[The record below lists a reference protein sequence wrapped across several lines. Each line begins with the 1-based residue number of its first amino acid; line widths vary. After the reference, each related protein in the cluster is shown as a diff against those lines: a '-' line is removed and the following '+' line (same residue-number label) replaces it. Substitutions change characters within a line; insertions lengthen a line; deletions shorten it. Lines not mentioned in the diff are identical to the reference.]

1 MRIRLTLRRD
11 PAEAKDLAVTVDG
24 LATVADIAVELWT
37 ADPERRGTPA
47 PPNLTL
53 SIDEA
58 FVAGG
63 MKGNVLNR
71 SDNLLESG
79 LRPGSVVS
87 LTQVSEQFAVP
98 GANRG
103 PAAATLRILTGPDV
117 GQEFSLPTGTSYI
130 GRGRDVDIRLSDP
143 MTSKRHARITVGET
157 VEIVD
162 TNSAN
167 GLIMDGLPVTRATL
181 NSSDTLMLGD
191 TTVAVVSLSRNQ
203 AAAPTSPLVDFN
215 RSPRVVPRF
224 ETPKRVLPAGP
235 KRPDNHPFPFIMLI
249 APLMMGTVLWIAT
262 QNAMSAMFMAMMPLF
277 IVGHYVDQRMRSK
290 RERKEQ
296 LKQFRESMAAFRRDI
311 TELQHV
317 ERSVRLQEA
326 PSVSDTVDSIYKLGP
341 LLWTHRPEHGGFLG
355 IRFGLGTL
363 PSRVPLEEPGSNDT
377 EPEFMQEIQD
387 CIKQFQIIEGVPVVS
402 QLRSAGSFGLA
413 GARGLVDDVARGVVL
428 QAVGLH
434 SPAEVVVTAITSA
447 QSKDRWGW
455 LQWLPHVGS
464 GHSPLNGDHLA
475 AGSASGSTLLA
486 RLEDLIEQREAAAKT
501 QGPQARSAI
510 EADKEEL
517 PGPVLPSVLVIVE
530 DDAPVDRGR
539 LTRLVERGPDSGVH
553 VMWVATSVQS
563 LPAACRD
570 FMVVDGD
577 HGTTTG
583 QVRLGRHTYPVS
595 CESLDAE
602 LAQQLARMLSPV
614 VDVGKPVDDES
625 DLPRA
630 VSYATLIGKDFMD
643 NPQAVADRWK
653 ENNSVRATAV
663 PNRKDNGTLRA
674 LVGSKGVEPLYLDLK
689 NEGPHALVGGTT
701 GAGKSEFLQSWV
713 MGMAAAYSPDRV
725 SFLFVDYKGG
735 AAFADCLHLPHTVGL
750 VTDLS
755 PHLVRRALTSLRAEL
770 HYREHLLNRKKAK
783 DLLGLQREADP
794 EAPPY
799 LIIIVDEFAAL
810 ATEVPE
816 FVDGVVDVAARGR
829 SLGLHLILAT
839 QRPAGVIKESLR
851 ANTNLRVAL
860 RMADEDDATDILGVP
875 TAAYF
880 DPSIPGRGAAKT
892 GPGRIQGFQ
901 TGYAGGWTTEK
912 PQRPQIDIVEMAFGS
927 GASWEP
933 PAPENPVKEEPAG
946 PNDIARMT
954 ANIIK
959 AADVLAIEAPRKP
972 WLNELATTYDF
983 SKLPNPR
990 TDERLLLGVADDPA
1004 HQDQP
1009 TVFYEPDRDGNMAI
1023 YGTGG
1028 SGKSAALRGI
1038 AIAAAV
1044 TPRGGP
1050 VHVYGIDCGSSGLKM
1065 LDELPHVGE
1074 VISGDDVERVGRLL
1088 RWLRDIADDRSA
1100 RFAEVRASTIVEYRK
1115 LSGRPD
1121 EKRIFVLV
1129 DGMSAFRETYEFSR
1143 LSALWDIFLQL
1154 ATDGR
1159 PLGIHLVVAGDR
1171 PNSVPASLLASIQ
1184 RRLVLRLSSEDDYMS
1199 VDVAK
1204 DVLSKT
1210 SPPGR
1215 GLLGNNEVQ
1224 LAVLGGN
1231 SNLAL
1236 QAREVHKLAQA
1247 MLRQGVEKA
1256 PQIERLPD
1264 QVDLDI
1270 LPAGRPDTPVI
1281 GVDDET
1287 LQPAEILAK
1296 GPLLLAGPPGAG
1308 RTVALVTMAYAL
1320 RRSNPNTEL
1329 VYIGSRR
1336 SAVASL
1342 RVWNRSLVGV
1352 DDVQE
1357 ALDDLTEYSAGNPG
1371 SLAIFIEGLT
1381 EFTDTMAESG
1391 LGRLVTASIKADQ
1404 WVVGES
1410 ETSTW
1415 SSAWSLAQP
1424 FKSGRR
1430 GLLMNPGDIEGDS
1443 LLNTS
1448 LGRISTDFIPG
1459 RGYIVGRGKVRKLQ
1473 VALPPEDRAYGEPA
1487 LSGAGAAGI

>member
-24 LATVADIAVELWT
+24 LATVADIATQLWA
-37 ADPERRGTPA
+37 ADPARRGTP
-47 PPNLTL
+47 PPSNLSL
-53 SIDEA
+53 SIEEA
-58 FVAGG
+58 FAAGG
-63 MKGNVLNR
+63 MKGSVLDR
-71 SDNLLESG
+71 KDNLLESG
-79 LRPGSVVS
+79 LRPGSTVS
-87 LTQVSEQFAVP
+87 LTQLSEQFGTP
-98 GANRG
+98 GASRG
-103 PAAATLRILTGPDV
+103 PAAATLRVLSGPDV
-117 GQEFSLPTGTSYI
+117 GREFPLPSGTSYI
-130 GRGRDVDIRLSDP
+130 GRGRDADIRLTDP
-143 MTSKRHARITVGET
+143 LTSKRHARITVGET

-167 GLIMDGLPVTRATL
+167 GLLMDGLPVTRATL
-181 NSSDTLMLGD
+181 NSSDTVALGD
-191 TTVAVVSLSRNQ
+191 TTVSVVSLGTGHS
-203 AAAPTSPLVDFN
+203 AAPTSPLIDFN

-224 ETPKRVLPAGP
+224 EQQKRMLPAGP
-235 KRPDNHPFPFIMLI
+235 RRQEHHAFPYIMLL
-249 APLMMGTVLWIAT
+249 APLMMGGILFAVT
-262 QNAMSAMFMAMMPLF
+262 QNVLSVVFMLMMPLF
-277 IVGHYVDQRMRSK
+277 IVGHYVDQKLQAK

-296 LKQFRESMAAFRRDI
+296 LKQFRESMAAFRTDI
-311 TELQHV
+311 TRLQNV

-341 LLWTHRPEHGGFLG
+341 LLWTHRPEHTGFLG
-355 IRFGLGTL
+355 LRFGLGTA
-363 PSRVPLEEPGSNDT
+363 PSRIQFEEPNSNDT
-377 EPEFMQEIQD
+377 EAEYMAEIQD
-387 CIKQFQIIEGVPVVS
+387 CLAQFQDIEGVPIVS

-413 GARGLVDDVARGVVL
+413 GSRGLVDDVARGMVL
-428 QAVGLH
+428 QLVGLH
-434 SPAEVVVTAITSA
+434 SPAEVVLAAITSA
-447 QSKDRWGW
+447 QSKERWEW

-464 GHSPLNGDHLA
+464 GHSPLSGDHLA
-475 AGSASGSTLLA
+475 AGPAGGSALLS
-486 RLEDLIEQREAAAKT
+486 RLEDLIDQREAASQTPRPALRPGVDPLST
-501 QGPQARSAI
+501 DLAEPL
-510 EADKEEL
+510 L
-517 PGPVLPSVLVIVE
+517 PTVLLVVE

-539 LTRLVERGPDSGVH
+539 LTRVLERGPDSGVH
-553 VMWVATSVQS
+553 VMWVASSVQQ

-570 FMVVDGD
+570 FMAVDGD

-583 QVRLGRHTYPVS
+583 QVRLGRHTFPVS
-595 CESLDAE
+595 CESLDAG
-602 LAQQLARMLSPV
+602 LAAQLARMLTPV
-614 VDVGKPVDDES
+614 VDVGKPLEDDS

-630 VSYATLIGKDFMD
+630 VSYATLIGKDFLD
-643 NPQAVADRWK
+643 NPAAVAERWT
-653 ENNSVRATAV
+653 ENNSVRASAV

-674 LVGSKGVEPLYLDLK
+674 LVGSKGIEPLYLDLK

-770 HYREHLLNRKKAK
+770 HHRERLLNRKKAK
-783 DLLGLQREADP
+783 DLLELQREADP
-794 EAPPY
+794 DAPPY

-860 RMADEDDATDILGVP
+860 RMADEDDAIDILGVP

-912 PQRPQIDIVEMAFGS
+912 PQRPQIEIVEMAFGS
-927 GASWEP
+927 GPAWAA
-933 PAPENPVKEEPAG
+933 PAPESPVKEEAAG
-946 PNDIARMT
+946 LNDIARMT

-959 AADVLAIEAPRKP
+959 AADVLSIEPPRKP
-972 WLNELATTYDF
+972 WLDELATTYDF

-1009 TVFYEPDRDGNMAI
+1009 TVFYEPDQDGNMAI

-1050 VHVYGIDCGSSGLKM
+1050 VNVYGIDCGSSGLKM

-1074 VISGDDVERVGRLL
+1074 IINGDDVERVGRLL
-1088 RWLRDIADDRSA
+1088 RWLRDLADDRAA
-1100 RFAEVRASTIVEYRK
+1100 RYSEVRASTIVEYRK
-1115 LSGRPD
+1115 LANLPD

-1129 DGMSAFRETYEFSR
+1129 DGMSSFREAYEYSK

-1159 PLGIHLVVAGDR
+1159 PLGIHLVVSGDR

-1184 RRLVLRLSSEDDYMS
+1184 RRLVLRLSSEDDYLSM
-1199 VDVAK
+1199 DVPK
-1204 DVLSKT
+1204 DVLGQA

-1215 GLLGNNEVQ
+1215 GLLGNLEVQ

-1231 SNLAL
+1231 SNLAV
-1236 QAREVHKLAQA
+1236 QAREVHKLSEA
-1247 MLRQGVEKA
+1247 MLRQGVERA

-1264 QVDLDI
+1264 QVDLEI
-1270 LPAGRPDTPVI
+1270 LPAGSPDLPVI

-1296 GPLLLAGPPGAG
+1296 GPLLLAGPPGSG
-1308 RTVALVTMAYAL
+1308 RTVALVTLAYAL
-1320 RRSNPNTEL
+1320 RRSNPGVEL
-1329 VYIGSRR
+1329 IYVGSRR
-1336 SAVASL
+1336 SAAASL
-1342 RVWNRSLVGV
+1342 KLWDRSVVGAEDVEEAIDELV
-1352 DDVQE
+1352 D
-1357 ALDDLTEYSAGNPG
+1357 YSTGTPG
-1371 SLAIFIEGLT
+1371 KLAIFIEGLT
-1381 EFTDTMAESG
+1381 DFTDTGAESG
-1391 LGRLVTASIKADQ
+1391 IERLVTASIKAEQ

-1430 GLLMNPGDIEGDS
+1430 GLLLNPGDIDGDS
-1443 LLNTS
+1443 LLSTS

-1473 VALPPEDRAYGEPA
+1473 VALPPENRN
-1487 LSGAGAAGI
+1487 

>member
-1 MRIRLTLRRD
+1 MKIRLTLRRE

-24 LATVADIAVELWT
+24 LATVADIAVQLWA
-37 ADPERRGTPA
+37 ADPDRKGTPP
-47 PPNLTL
+47 PPNLSL
-53 SIDEA
+53 RIDEA

-63 MKGNVLNR
+63 MRGLVLER
-71 SDNLLESG
+71 KDNLLDSG

-87 LTQVSEQFAVP
+87 LTQVSEQFSTA
-98 GANRG
+98 GASRG
-103 PAAATLRILTGPDV
+103 PAAATLRVLSGPDV
-117 GQEFSLPTGTSYI
+117 GQEFSLPSGTSYI
-130 GRGRDVDIRLSDP
+130 GRDHDVDIRLSDP
-143 MTSKRHARITVGET
+143 LTSKRHARITVGET

-167 GLIMDGLPVTRATL
+167 GLLMDGLPVTRATL
-181 NSSDTLMLGD
+181 NSSDTVTLGD
-191 TTVAVVSLSRNQ
+191 TTVTVVSLSRNQ

-224 ETPKRVLPAGP
+224 DPIRKTLPASPKRQ
-235 KRPDNHPFPFIMLI
+235 DHQPFPYIMLV
-249 APLMMGTVLWIAT
+249 APLLMGAVIFAIT
-262 QNAMSAMFMAMMPLF
+262 QNVLSVVFMAMMPLF
-277 IVGHYVDQRMRSK
+277 IVGHYVDHKMQNK

-296 LKQFRESMAAFRRDI
+296 VKIFREAIVAFREDI
-311 TELQHV
+311 TELQQV
-317 ERSVRLQEA
+317 ERAVRLQEA
-326 PSVSDTVDSIYKLGP
+326 PSVADTVDAIYKLGP
-341 LLWTHRPEHGGFLG
+341 LLWTHRPEHAGFLG
-355 IRFGLGTL
+355 LRFGLGTS
-363 PSRVPLEEPGSNDT
+363 PSRISFDEGSTSDT
-377 EPEFMQEIQD
+377 EVEFTREVRACIQ
-387 CIKQFQIIEGVPVVS
+387 QFQDIEGVPIVS

-413 GARGLVDDVARGVVL
+413 GSRGLVDDVARAMVL
-428 QAVGLH
+428 QLAGLH
-434 SPAEVVVTAITSA
+434 SPAEVAVTAITSA
-447 QSKDRWGW
+447 RSRDRWDW

-464 GHSPLNGDHLA
+464 GHSPLSGDHLA
-475 AGSASGSTLLA
+475 AGSAGGSALLA
-486 RLEDLIEQREAAAKT
+486 RLEELVESREASA
-501 QGPQARSAI
+501 QGPHPVPRSAI
-510 EADKEEL
+510 GQENVPV
-517 PGPVLPSVLVIVE
+517 PGPVLPTVLVIVE
-530 DDAPVDRGR
+530 DDAPADRGR
-539 LTRLVERGPDSGVH
+539 LTRLAERGPDAGVH
-553 VMWVATSVQS
+553 VMWVAADIQS

-570 FMVVDGD
+570 FMAVDGH

-595 CESLDAE
+595 CESVDAE
-602 LAQQLARMLSPV
+602 LAGQLARMLAPV
-614 VDVGKPVDDES
+614 VDVGKPLEDDS

-653 ENNSVRATAV
+653 ENNSVHAFAV

-794 EAPPY
+794 DAPPY
-799 LIIIVDEFAAL
+799 LVIIVDEFAAL

-875 TAAYF
+875 DAAYF
-880 DPSIPGRGAAKT
+880 DPAIPGRGAAKT

-927 GASWEP
+927 GPSWQE
-933 PAPENPVKEEPAG
+933 PAPEKPVREEPAG
-946 PNDIARMT
+946 PNDISRMT
-954 ANIIK
+954 ANIVR
-959 AADVLAIEAPRKP
+959 AAEVLAIEPPRKP
-972 WLNELATTYDF
+972 WLNELAVTYDF

-1004 HQDQP
+1004 RQDQP

-1065 LDELPHVGE
+1065 LDGLPHVGE
-1074 VISGDDVERVGRLL
+1074 IISGDDVERVGRLL

-1100 RFAEVRASTIVEYRK
+1100 RFAEVRASTIVEYRT
-1115 LSGRPD
+1115 LANMPD
-1121 EKRIFVLV
+1121 EKRIFILV
-1129 DGMSAFRETYEFSR
+1129 DGMSAFREAYEYSR

-1159 PLGIHLVVAGDR
+1159 PLGIHLVVTGDR
-1171 PNSVPASLLASIQ
+1171 TNSVPASLLASIQ
-1184 RRLVLRLSSEDDYMS
+1184 RRLVLRLSSEDDYISM
-1199 VDVAK
+1199 DMPR
-1204 DVLSKT
+1204 DVLGPA

-1215 GLLGNNEVQ
+1215 GMLAGLEVQ

-1236 QAREVHKLAQA
+1236 QAREVARLTEA
-1247 MLRQGVEKA
+1247 MQRQGVEAA
-1256 PQIERLPD
+1256 PGIQRLPE

-1270 LPAGRPDTPVI
+1270 LPTGSTGLPVI

-1287 LQPAEILAK
+1287 LQPAEIPAK
-1296 GPLLLAGPPGAG
+1296 GALLLAGPPGAG
-1308 RTVALVTMAYAL
+1308 RTVALVTLAYAL
-1320 RRSNPNTEL
+1320 RRANPGTEL

-1342 RVWNRSLVGV
+1342 RLWSRSIVGAE
-1352 DDVQE
+1352 DLE
-1357 ALDDLTEYSAGNPG
+1357 AIVEELMEHSLANPG
-1371 SLAIFIEGLT
+1371 QLAFFIEGLT
-1381 EFTDTMAESG
+1381 EFTDTGAESG
-1391 LGRLVTASIKADQ
+1391 LEQLVSASIKAEQ

-1430 GLLMNPGDIEGDS
+1430 GLLLNPGDIDGDS

-1473 VALPPEDRAYGEPA
+1473 IAMPPENR
-1487 LSGAGAAGI
+1487 S

>member
-11 PAEAKDLAVTVDG
+11 PAETKDLAVTVDG
-24 LATVADIAVELWT
+24 LATVADIATQLWA
-37 ADPERRGTPA
+37 ADPDRKGTTA
-47 PPNLTL
+47 PENLSL
-53 SIDEA
+53 RIDEA

-63 MKGNVLNR
+63 MRGNILTR
-71 SDNLLESG
+71 TDNLLESG

-87 LTQVSEQFAVP
+87 LTQVSEQFDVP
-98 GANRG
+98 GASRG
-103 PAAATLRILTGPDV
+103 PAAATLRILSGPDV
-117 GQEFSLPTGTSYI
+117 GQEFSLPSGTSYI
-130 GRGRDVDIRLSDP
+130 GRDRDVDIRLSDP
-143 MTSKRHARITVGET
+143 LTSKRHARITVGESI
-157 VEIVD
+157 EIVD

-167 GLIMDGLPVTRATL
+167 GLLMDGLPVTRATL
-181 NSSDTLMLGD
+181 NSSDTVTLGD
-191 TTVAVVSLSRNQ
+191 TTVTVVPLGRNQ

-224 ETPKRVLPAGP
+224 DAPKRVLPAGP
-235 KRPDNHPFPFIMLI
+235 KRPDHQPFPYIMLM
-249 APLMMGTVLWIAT
+249 APLIMGGVLFAVTGNMLSVI
-262 QNAMSAMFMAMMPLF
+262 FMAMMPLF
-277 IVGHYVDQRMRSK
+277 IVGHYVDQKMQTRRQQ
-290 RERKEQ
+290 KEQ
-296 LKQFRESMAAFRRDI
+296 LKHFRASMAAFRQDI

-317 ERSVRLQEA
+317 ERAVRLQEA

-341 LLWTHRPEHGGFLG
+341 LLWTHRPEHKGFLG
-355 IRFGLGTL
+355 LRFGLGTA
-363 PSRVPLEEPGSNDT
+363 PSRITFEEPAENGT
-377 EPEFMQEIQD
+377 EVEYMREIQD
-387 CIKQFQIIEGVPVVS
+387 CIKQFRDIEGVPVVS
-402 QLRSAGSFGLA
+402 QLRTAGSFGVA
-413 GARGLVDDVARGVVL
+413 GARGLVDDVARGMVL
-428 QAVGLH
+428 QLVGLH
-434 SPAEVVVTAITSA
+434 SPAEAVVTAITSA
-447 QSKDRWGW
+447 QSRERWNW

-464 GHSPLNGDHLA
+464 GHSPLSGDHLA
-475 AGSASGSTLLA
+475 AGSASGSSLLA
-486 RLEDLIEQREAAAKT
+486 RLEDLLDAREAAAGRS
-501 QGPQARSAI
+501 GPDLRPDIDPAKDEI
-510 EADKEEL
+510 
-517 PGPVLPSVLVIVE
+517 PGPMLPAVLVIVE

-539 LTRLVERGPDSGVH
+539 LTRLAERGPDSGVH
-553 VMWVATSVQS
+553 VMWVATDIQA

-583 QVRLGRHTYPVS
+583 QVRLGRHSYPVS

-602 LAQQLARMLSPV
+602 LAGQLARMLSPV
-614 VDVGKPVDDES
+614 VDVGKPMSDDS

-630 VSYATLIGKDFMD
+630 VSYATLIGKDFLD
-643 NPQAVADRWK
+643 SPQAVAERWT
-653 ENNSVRATAV
+653 ENNSVHATAV
-663 PNRKDNGTLRA
+663 ANRKDNGTLRA

-755 PHLVRRALTSLRAEL
+755 QHLVRRALTSLRAEL

-783 DLLGLQREADP
+783 DLLALQREADP

-839 QRPAGVIKESLR
+839 QRPAGVIKDSLR

-875 TAAYF
+875 DAAYF

-927 GASWEP
+927 GPAWDV
-933 PAPENPVKEEPAG
+933 PAPEKPVQEEPAG

-954 ANIIK
+954 ANIVR
-959 AADVLAIEAPRKP
+959 AADSLAIRPPRKP
-972 WLNELATTYDF
+972 WLDELAKTYDF

-1004 HQDQP
+1004 RQDQP
-1009 TVFYEPDRDGNMAI
+1009 TVFYEPDKDGNMAI

-1065 LDELPHVGE
+1065 LEELPHVGE
-1074 VISGDDVERVGRLL
+1074 VIGGDDVERVGRLL
-1088 RWLRDIADDRSA
+1088 RLLRDIADERSA

-1115 LSGRPD
+1115 LANRPD

-1129 DGMSAFRETYEFSR
+1129 DGMTSFRETYEYSR

-1159 PLGIHLVVAGDR
+1159 PLGIHLIVTGDR
-1171 PNSVPASLLASIQ
+1171 PNAVPASLLASIQ
-1184 RRLVLRLSSEDDYMS
+1184 RRLVLRLSSEDDYLSM
-1199 VDVAK
+1199 DVPK
-1204 DVLSKT
+1204 DVLSST

-1215 GLLGNNEVQ
+1215 GLLGGHEVQ
-1224 LAVLGGN
+1224 LAVLGGD

-1236 QAREVHKLAQA
+1236 QAREVHKLSEA
-1247 MLRQGVEKA
+1247 MLRQGLDRA
-1256 PQIERLPD
+1256 PRIQRLPD
-1264 QVDLDI
+1264 QVDLDV
-1270 LPAGRPDTPVI
+1270 LPAGSPDLPVI

-1287 LQPAEILAK
+1287 LQPAEIMAK
-1296 GPLLLAGPPGAG
+1296 GPLLLAGPPGSG

-1320 RRSNPNTEL
+1320 RRSNPDTEL

-1342 RVWNRSLVGV
+1342 PIWNRSIVGP
-1352 DDVQE
+1352 
-1357 ALDDLTEYSAGNPG
+1357 DDLADIVEDLTGHSSGNPG
-1371 SLAIFIEGLT
+1371 KLAIFIEGLT
-1381 EFTDTMAESG
+1381 EFTDTVAESG
-1391 LGRLVTASIKADQ
+1391 VAQLVTASIKADQ
-1404 WVVGES
+1404 WVIGES

-1415 SSAWSLAQP
+1415 SSAWSLSQP

-1430 GLLMNPGDIEGDS
+1430 GLLVNPGDIEGDS

-1448 LGRISTDFIPG
+1448 LGRVSPEFIPG
-1459 RGYIVGRGKVRKLQ
+1459 RGYIVGRGKARKLQ
-1473 VALPPEDRAYGEPA
+1473 IALPPENRD
-1487 LSGAGAAGI
+1487 

>member
-1 MRIRLTLRRD
+1 MKIRLTLRRD
-11 PAEAKDLAVTVDG
+11 PAGSKDLALTVDG
-24 LATVADIAVELWT
+24 LATVADVASQLWS
-37 ADPERRGTPA
+37 ADPARKDTPA
-47 PPNLTL
+47 PANLSL
-53 SIDEA
+53 RIDEA

-63 MKGNVLNR
+63 MKGNVLVR
-71 SDNLLESG
+71 TDNLLESG

-87 LTQVSEQFAVP
+87 LTQVSDSFDD
-98 GANRG
+98 GSGLRG
-103 PAAATLRILTGPDV
+103 PAVATLRVVAGPDV
-117 GQEFSLPTGTSYI
+117 GKEFSLPAGTSYL
-130 GRGRDVDIRLSDP
+130 GRDRSVDVRLSDP
-143 MTSKRHARITVGET
+143 MTSKRHARITVAET

-167 GLIMDGLPVTRATL
+167 GLLMDGLPVSRATL
-181 NSSDTLMLGD
+181 SSADTVTLGD
-191 TTVAVVSLSRNQ
+191 TTVSVVLLSRGG
-203 AAAPTSPLVDFN
+203 ASAPTSPMVDFN

-224 ETPKRVLPAGP
+224 EQLKRVLPAGP
-235 KRPDNHPFPFIMLI
+235 KRPDHHPFPYIMLV
-249 APLMMGTVLWIAT
+249 APLMMGAILFFITGNLLSVV
-262 QNAMSAMFMAMMPLF
+262 FMAMMPLF
-277 IVGHYVDQRMRSK
+277 IIGHYVDQKMQASRQR
-290 RERKEQ
+290 REN
-296 LKQFRESMAAFRRDI
+296 LKQFRESMTAFRDDI
-311 TELQHV
+311 TELQRV
-317 ERSVRLQEA
+317 ERAVRLQEA
-326 PSVSDTVDSIYKLGP
+326 PSVADTVDAIYKLGP
-341 LLWTHRPEHGGFLG
+341 LLWTHRPEHGSFLG
-355 IRFGLGTL
+355 LRFGLGTC
-363 PSRVPLEEPGSNDT
+363 PSRITFEESNTNDT
-377 EPEFMQEIQD
+377 EVEFTREIQA
-387 CIKQFQIIEGVPVVS
+387 CIKTFQDIEGVPVVS
-402 QLRSAGSFGLA
+402 VLRSSGSFGLA
-413 GARGLVDDVARGVVL
+413 GARGLVDDVARGMVL
-428 QAVGLH
+428 QVVGLH
-434 SPAEVVVTAITSA
+434 SPAEVTLAAITSA
-447 QSKDRWGW
+447 QSRERWNW

-464 GHSPLNGDHLA
+464 GHSPLSGDHLA
-475 AGSASGSTLLA
+475 AGSAGGAALLA
-486 RLEDLIEQREAAAKT
+486 RLEDLVDTRAAQAKGVVPALR
-501 QGPQARSAI
+501 QALGEKAEDIAGPI
-510 EADKEEL
+510 
-517 PGPVLPSVLVIVE
+517 LPSVLVIIE

-539 LTRLVERGPDSGVH
+539 LTRLAERGPDCGVH
-553 VMWVATSVQS
+553 IMWVATDLQS

-570 FMVVDGD
+570 FMAVDGD

-595 CESLDAE
+595 CESVEAE
-602 LAQQLARMLSPV
+602 LAAQLARMLSPV
-614 VDVGKPVDDES
+614 VDVGKPLSDDS

-643 NPQAVADRWK
+643 NPQAVADRWT
-653 ENNSVRATAV
+653 ENNSVHSFAV
-663 PNRKDNGTLRA
+663 PNRKDNGSLRA

-755 PHLVRRALTSLRAEL
+755 QHLVRRALTSLRAEL

-799 LIIIVDEFAAL
+799 LVIIVDEFAAL

-875 TAAYF
+875 DAAYF

-912 PQRPQIDIVEMAFGS
+912 PQRPQVDIVEMAFGS
-927 GASWEP
+927 GATWDL
-933 PAPENPVKEEPAG
+933 PASTTPAVEEDAG
-946 PNDIARMT
+946 PNDISRMT
-954 ANIIK
+954 TNIVR
-959 AADVLAIEAPRKP
+959 AAEILSITPPRKP
-972 WLNELATTYDF
+972 WLAELAMTYDF
-983 SKLPNPR
+983 SLLPNPR

-1009 TVFYEPDRDGNMAI
+1009 TVFYEPDKDGNMAI

-1028 SGKSAALRGI
+1028 SGKSAALRSL
-1038 AIAAAV
+1038 AISAAV

-1050 VHVYGIDCGSSGLKM
+1050 VHVYGIDCGSSGLNM
-1065 LDELPHVGE
+1065 LETLPHVGE
-1074 VISGDDVERVGRLL
+1074 IINGDDTERVGRLL
-1088 RWLRDIADDRSA
+1088 RWLRDIADERSA

-1115 LSGRPD
+1115 LADSPA

-1129 DGMSAFRETYEFSR
+1129 DGMSAFREAYEYSK
-1143 LSALWDIFLQL
+1143 LSPLWDMFLAL

-1159 PLGIHLVVAGDR
+1159 PLGIHLIVTGDR
-1171 PNSVPASLLASIQ
+1171 PNSVPPSLLASIQ
-1184 RRLVLRLSSEDDYMS
+1184 RRLVLRLSSEDDYIS
-1199 VDVAK
+1199 LDVPK
-1204 DVLSKT
+1204 DVLSKA

-1215 GLLGNNEVQ
+1215 GLLGNYEVQ
-1224 LAVLGGN
+1224 LAVLGGD

-1236 QAREVHKLAQA
+1236 QAREVQKLSEA
-1247 MLRQGVEKA
+1247 MRRQGMEPA
-1256 PQIERLPD
+1256 PKIERLPD
-1264 QVDLDI
+1264 QVDLDM
-1270 LPAGRPDTPVI
+1270 LPAGSYDLPVI

-1287 LQPAEILAK
+1287 LLPAEILAK

-1308 RTVALVTMAYAL
+1308 RTVALVSMAYAL
-1320 RRSNPNTEL
+1320 RRSNPETEL
-1329 VYIGSRR
+1329 IYIGARR
-1336 SAVASL
+1336 SSVAGL
-1342 RVWNRSLVGV
+1342 RIWDRSVVGA
-1352 DDVQE
+1352 DDVE
-1357 ALDDLTEYSAGNPG
+1357 DVLEDWSEYAQQNPG
-1371 SLAIFIEGLT
+1371 KLAVFIEGLT
-1381 EFTDTMAESG
+1381 EFTDTTAESG
-1391 LGRLVTASIKADQ
+1391 IERLVTMAIKADQ
-1404 WVVGES
+1404 WVIGES

-1430 GLLMNPGDIEGDS
+1430 GLLLNPGDIEGDS
-1443 LLNTS
+1443 LLSTS

-1459 RGYIVGRGKVRKLQ
+1459 RAYIVGRGKVRKLQ
-1473 VALPPEDRAYGEPA
+1473 VALPPENRG
-1487 LSGAGAAGI
+1487 

>member
-11 PAEAKDLAVTVDG
+11 PADAKDLAVTVDG
-24 LATVADIAVELWT
+24 LATVADIATQLWA
-37 ADPERRGTPA
+37 ADPARRGTP
-47 PPNLTL
+47 PPSNLSL
-53 SIDEA
+53 SIEEA
-58 FVAGG
+58 FAAGG
-63 MKGNVLNR
+63 MKGSVLDR
-71 SDNLLESG
+71 KDNLLESG
-79 LRPGSVVS
+79 LRPGSIVS
-87 LTQVSEQFAVP
+87 LTQLSEQFATP

-103 PAAATLRILTGPDV
+103 PAAATLRVLSGPDV
-117 GQEFSLPTGTSYI
+117 GREFSLPSGTSYI
-130 GRGRDVDIRLSDP
+130 GRDRDVDIRLTDP
-143 MTSKRHARITVGET
+143 LTSKRHARITVGET

-167 GLIMDGLPVTRATL
+167 GLLMDGLPVTRATL
-181 NSSDTLMLGD
+181 NSSDTVALGD
-191 TTVAVVSLSRNQ
+191 TTVSVVSLGTGHSS
-203 AAAPTSPLVDFN
+203 APSSPLIDFN

-224 ETPKRVLPAGP
+224 ELQKRTLPAGP
-235 KRPDNHPFPFIMLI
+235 KRQEHHAFPYIMLL
-249 APLMMGTVLWIAT
+249 APLMMGGILFAVT
-262 QNAMSAMFMAMMPLF
+262 QNVLSVVFMLMMPLF
-277 IVGHYVDQRMRSK
+277 IVGHYVDQKLQAK
-290 RERKEQ
+290 RERKDQ
-296 LKQFRESMAAFRRDI
+296 LKQFRESMAAFRTDI
-311 TELQHV
+311 TRLQNV

-341 LLWTHRPEHGGFLG
+341 LLWTHRPEHTGFLG
-355 IRFGLGTL
+355 LRFGLGTS
-363 PSRVPLEEPGSNDT
+363 PSRIQFEEPNSNDT
-377 EPEFMQEIQD
+377 EAEYMAEIQE
-387 CIKQFQIIEGVPVVS
+387 CMAQFRDIEGVPVVS

-413 GARGLVDDVARGVVL
+413 GSRGLVDDVARGMVL
-428 QAVGLH
+428 QLVGLH
-434 SPAEVVVTAITSA
+434 SPAEVVVAAITSA
-447 QSKDRWGW
+447 QSKERWEW

-464 GHSPLNGDHLA
+464 GHSPLSGDHLA
-475 AGSASGSTLLA
+475 AGPAGGSALLS
-486 RLEDLIEQREAAAKT
+486 RLEDLIDQREAASQTPRPALRPGVDPLGT
-501 QGPQARSAI
+501 
-510 EADKEEL
+510 DL
-517 PGPVLPSVLVIVE
+517 PEPLLPTVLVVVE

-539 LTRLVERGPDSGVH
+539 LTRVLERGPDSGVH
-553 VMWVATSVQS
+553 VMWVASSVQQ

-570 FMVVDGD
+570 FMAVDGD

-583 QVRLGRHTYPVS
+583 QVRLGRHTFPVS
-595 CESLDAE
+595 CESLDAG
-602 LAQQLARMLSPV
+602 LAAQLARMLTPV
-614 VDVGKPVDDES
+614 VDVGKPLEDES

-630 VSYATLIGKDFMD
+630 VSYATLIGKDFLD
-643 NPQAVADRWK
+643 NPAAVAERWT
-653 ENNSVRATAV
+653 ENNSVRASAV

-674 LVGSKGVEPLYLDLK
+674 LVGSKGIEPLYLDLK

-770 HYREHLLNRKKAK
+770 HHRERLLNRKKAK
-783 DLLGLQREADP
+783 DLLELQREADP
-794 EAPPY
+794 DAPPY

-860 RMADEDDATDILGVP
+860 RMADVDDAIDILGVP

-912 PQRPQIDIVEMAFGS
+912 PQRPQIEIVEMAFGS
-927 GASWEP
+927 GPAWAA
-933 PAPENPVKEEPAG
+933 PAPEIPVKEEAAG

-954 ANIIK
+954 ANIIR
-959 AADVLAIEAPRKP
+959 AADVLSIDPPRKP
-972 WLNELATTYDF
+972 WLDELATTYDF
-983 SKLPNPR
+983 SRLPNPR

-1050 VHVYGIDCGSSGLKM
+1050 VNVYGIDCGSSGLKM
-1065 LDELPHVGE
+1065 LDGLPHVGE
-1074 VISGDDVERVGRLL
+1074 IINGDDVERVGRLL
-1088 RWLRDIADDRSA
+1088 RWLRDLADDRAA
-1100 RFAEVRASTIVEYRK
+1100 RYSEIRASTIVEYRT
-1115 LSGRPD
+1115 LADRPE

-1129 DGMSAFRETYEFSR
+1129 DGMSAFREAYEYSK

-1159 PLGIHLVVAGDR
+1159 PLGIHLVVSGDR

-1184 RRLVLRLSSEDDYMS
+1184 RRLVLRLSSEDDYLSM
-1199 VDVAK
+1199 DVPK
-1204 DVLSKT
+1204 DVLGQA

-1215 GLLGNNEVQ
+1215 GLLGNLEVQ

-1231 SNLAL
+1231 SNLAV
-1236 QAREVHKLAQA
+1236 QAREVHKLTEA
-1247 MLRQGVEKA
+1247 MLRQGVERA

-1264 QVDLDI
+1264 QIDLDI
-1270 LPAGRPDTPVI
+1270 LPAGSPDLPVI

-1296 GPLLLAGPPGAG
+1296 GPLLLAGPPGSG
-1308 RTVALVTMAYAL
+1308 RTVALVTLAYAL
-1320 RRSNPNTEL
+1320 RRSNPGVEL
-1329 VYIGSRR
+1329 LYIGSRR
-1336 SAVASL
+1336 SAAASL
-1342 RVWNRSLVGV
+1342 KLWDRSVVGA
-1352 DDVQE
+1352 DDVE
-1357 ALDDLTEYSAGNPG
+1357 DAIDELVDYSTGTPG
-1371 SLAIFIEGLT
+1371 KLAIFIEGLT
-1381 EFTDTMAESG
+1381 DFTDTGAESG
-1391 LGRLVTASIKADQ
+1391 IERLITASIKAEQ

-1430 GLLMNPGDIEGDS
+1430 GLLLNPGDIEGDS
-1443 LLNTS
+1443 LLSTS

-1473 VALPPEDRAYGEPA
+1473 VALPPENRN
-1487 LSGAGAAGI
+1487 

>member
-24 LATVADIAVELWT
+24 LATVADIATQLWA
-37 ADPERRGTPA
+37 ADPARRGTP
-47 PPNLTL
+47 PPSNLSL
-53 SIDEA
+53 SIEEA
-58 FVAGG
+58 FAAGG
-63 MKGNVLNR
+63 MKGSVLDR
-71 SDNLLESG
+71 KDNLLESG
-79 LRPGSVVS
+79 LRPGSIVS
-87 LTQVSEQFAVP
+87 LTQLSEQFGTP

-103 PAAATLRILTGPDV
+103 PAAATLRVLSGPDV
-117 GQEFSLPTGTSYI
+117 GREFSLPSGTSYI
-130 GRGRDVDIRLSDP
+130 GRGRDADIRLTDP
-143 MTSKRHARITVGET
+143 LTSKRHARITVGET

-167 GLIMDGLPVTRATL
+167 GLLMDGLPVTRATL
-181 NSSDTLMLGD
+181 NSSDSVALGD
-191 TTVAVVSLSRNQ
+191 TTVSVVSLGTGHSS
-203 AAAPTSPLVDFN
+203 APTSPLIDFN

-224 ETPKRVLPAGP
+224 EQQKRMLPAGP
-235 KRPDNHPFPFIMLI
+235 KRQEHHAFPYIMLL
-249 APLMMGTVLWIAT
+249 APLMMGGILFAVT
-262 QNAMSAMFMAMMPLF
+262 QNVLSVVFMLMMPLF
-277 IVGHYVDQRMRSK
+277 IVGHYVDQKLQAK

-296 LKQFRESMAAFRRDI
+296 LKQFRESMAAFRADI
-311 TELQHV
+311 TRLQNV

-341 LLWTHRPEHGGFLG
+341 LLWTHRPEHTGFLG
-355 IRFGLGTL
+355 LRFGLGTA
-363 PSRVPLEEPGSNDT
+363 PSRIQFEEPNSNDT
-377 EPEFMQEIQD
+377 EAEYMAEIQE
-387 CIKQFQIIEGVPVVS
+387 CMAQFRDIEGVPVVS

-413 GARGLVDDVARGVVL
+413 GSRGLVDDVARGMVL
-428 QAVGLH
+428 QLVGLH
-434 SPAEVVVTAITSA
+434 SPAEVVLAAITSA
-447 QSKDRWGW
+447 QSKERWEW

-464 GHSPLNGDHLA
+464 GHSPLSGDHLA
-475 AGSASGSTLLA
+475 AGPAGGSALLS
-486 RLEDLIEQREAAAKT
+486 RLEDLIDQREAASQTPRPA
-501 QGPQARSAI
+501 PR
-510 EADKEEL
+510 
-517 PGPVLPSVLVIVE
+517 PGVDPLVTDLAEPLVPTVLVVVE

-539 LTRLVERGPDSGVH
+539 LTRVLERGPDSGVH
-553 VMWVATSVQS
+553 VMWVASSVQQ

-570 FMVVDGD
+570 FMAVDGD

-583 QVRLGRHTYPVS
+583 QVRLGRHTFPVS
-595 CESLDAE
+595 CESLDAG
-602 LAQQLARMLSPV
+602 LAAQLARMLTPV
-614 VDVGKPVDDES
+614 VDVGKPLEDDS

-630 VSYATLIGKDFMD
+630 VSYATLIGKDFLD
-643 NPQAVADRWK
+643 NPAAVAERWT
-653 ENNSVRATAV
+653 ENNSVRASAV

-674 LVGSKGVEPLYLDLK
+674 LVGSKGIEPLYLDLK

-770 HYREHLLNRKKAK
+770 HHRERLLNRKKAK
-783 DLLGLQREADP
+783 DLLELQREADP
-794 EAPPY
+794 DAPPY

-860 RMADEDDATDILGVP
+860 RMADEDDAVDILGVP

-912 PQRPQIDIVEMAFGS
+912 PQRPQIEIVEMAFGS
-927 GASWEP
+927 GPAWAA
-933 PAPENPVKEEPAG
+933 PAPESPVKEEAAG

-954 ANIIK
+954 ANIIQ
-959 AADVLAIEAPRKP
+959 AADVLSIEPPRKP
-972 WLNELATTYDF
+972 WLDELATTYDF

-1009 TVFYEPDRDGNMAI
+1009 TVFYEPDQDGNMAI

-1028 SGKSAALRGI
+1028 SGKSAALRSI

-1050 VHVYGIDCGSSGLKM
+1050 VNVYGIDCGSSGLKM

-1074 VISGDDVERVGRLL
+1074 IINGDDVERVGRLL
-1088 RWLRDIADDRSA
+1088 RWLRDLADDRAA
-1100 RFAEVRASTIVEYRK
+1100 RYSEVRASTIVEYRK
-1115 LSGRPD
+1115 LANQPD

-1129 DGMSAFRETYEFSR
+1129 DGMSSFREAYEYSK

-1159 PLGIHLVVAGDR
+1159 PLGIHLVVSGDR

-1184 RRLVLRLSSEDDYMS
+1184 RRLVLRLSSEDDYLSM
-1199 VDVAK
+1199 DVPK
-1204 DVLSKT
+1204 DVLGQA

-1215 GLLGNNEVQ
+1215 GLLGNLEVQ

-1231 SNLAL
+1231 SNLAV
-1236 QAREVHKLAQA
+1236 QAREVHKLSEA
-1247 MLRQGVEKA
+1247 MLRQGVERA

-1264 QVDLDI
+1264 QVDLEI
-1270 LPAGRPDTPVI
+1270 LPAGSPDLPVI

-1296 GPLLLAGPPGAG
+1296 GPLLLAGPPGSG
-1308 RTVALVTMAYAL
+1308 RTVALVTLAYAL
-1320 RRSNPNTEL
+1320 RRSNPGVEL
-1329 VYIGSRR
+1329 IYVGSRR
-1336 SAVASL
+1336 SAAASL
-1342 RVWNRSLVGV
+1342 KLWDRSVVGA
-1352 DDVQE
+1352 DDVEE
-1357 ALDDLTEYSAGNPG
+1357 ALDELVDYSTGTPG
-1371 SLAIFIEGLT
+1371 KLAIFIEGLT
-1381 EFTDTMAESG
+1381 DFTDTGAESG
-1391 LGRLVTASIKADQ
+1391 IERLVTASVKAEQ

-1430 GLLMNPGDIEGDS
+1430 GLLLNPGDIDGDS
-1443 LLNTS
+1443 LLSTS

-1473 VALPPEDRAYGEPA
+1473 VALPPENRN
-1487 LSGAGAAGI
+1487 

>member
-11 PAEAKDLAVTVDG
+11 PAETKDLAVTVDG
-24 LATVADIAVELWT
+24 LATVADIATQLWV
-37 ADPERRGTPA
+37 ADPDRKGSPA
-47 PPNLTL
+47 PDNLSL
-53 SIDEA
+53 RIDEA
-58 FVAGG
+58 FVGG
-63 MKGNVLNR
+63 GIRGNILAR
-71 SDNLLESG
+71 TDNLLESG
-79 LRPGSVVS
+79 LRPGSVIS
-87 LTQVSEQFAVP
+87 LAEVSENFNAP

-103 PAAATLRILTGPDV
+103 PAAATLRILSGPDV
-117 GQEFSLPTGTSYI
+117 GQEFSLPSGTSYI
-130 GRGRDVDIRLSDP
+130 GRDRDVDIRLSDP
-143 MTSKRHARITVGET
+143 LTSKRHARITVGES

-167 GLIMDGLPVTRATL
+167 GLLMDGLPVTRATL
-181 NSSDTLMLGD
+181 NSSDTVTLGE
-191 TTVAVVSLSRNQ
+191 TTVTVVPLGHNH

-224 ETPKRVLPAGP
+224 DAPKRVPPAGP
-235 KRPDNHPFPFIMLI
+235 KRPDHQAFPYIMLM
-249 APLMMGTVLWIAT
+249 APLLMGGVMFAVT
-262 QNAMSAMFMAMMPLF
+262 QNMLSVIFMMMMPLF
-277 IVGHYVDQRMRSK
+277 IVGHYVDHKMQSK
-290 RERKEQ
+290 RQQKEQ
-296 LKQFRESMAAFRRDI
+296 LKQFRGSMAAFREDI

-317 ERSVRLQEA
+317 ERAVRLQEA

-341 LLWTHRPEHGGFLG
+341 LLWTHRPEHLGFLG
-355 IRFGLGTL
+355 LRFGLGTS
-363 PSRVPLEEPGSNDT
+363 PSRIMFEEPNNNDT
-377 EPEFMQEIQD
+377 EAEYMREIQD
-387 CIKQFQIIEGVPVVS
+387 CLKQFRDIEGVPVVS
-402 QLRSAGSFGLA
+402 QLRTAGAFGVA
-413 GARGLVDDVARGVVL
+413 GARGLVDDVARGMVL
-428 QAVGLH
+428 QFVGLH
-434 SPAEVVVTAITSA
+434 SPAEAVVTAITSA
-447 QSKDRWGW
+447 QSRQRWDW

-464 GHSPLNGDHLA
+464 GHSPLTGDHLA
-475 AGSASGSTLLA
+475 AGSASGSSLLA
-486 RLEDLIEQREAAAKT
+486 RLEDLLDAREAVAK
-501 QGPQARSAI
+501 RSAPDARGLI
-510 EADKEEL
+510 DPAKHEL
-517 PGPVLPSVLVIVE
+517 PAPVLPAVLVIVE

-539 LTRLVERGPDSGVH
+539 LTRLAERGPDSGVH
-553 VMWVATSVQS
+553 VMWVATDIQA

-577 HGTTTG
+577 NGTTTG

-602 LAQQLARMLSPV
+602 LAAQLARMLAPV
-614 VDVGKPVDDES
+614 VDVGKPVTDDS

-630 VSYATLIGKDFMD
+630 VSYATLIGKDFLD
-643 NPQAVADRWK
+643 NPQAVAERWE
-653 ENNSVRATAV
+653 ENNSVHASAV

-735 AAFADCLHLPHTVGL
+735 AAFADCLNLPHTVGL

-755 PHLVRRALTSLRAEL
+755 QHLVRRALTSLRAEL

-783 DLLGLQREADP
+783 DLLALQREADP

-839 QRPAGVIKESLR
+839 QRPAGVIKDSLR
-851 ANTNLRVAL
+851 ANTNLRIAL

-875 TAAYF
+875 DAAYF
-880 DPSIPGRGAAKT
+880 DPAIPGRGAAKT

-901 TGYAGGWTTEK
+901 TGYAGGWTTDK

-927 GASWEP
+927 GQSWEA
-933 PAPENPVKEEPAG
+933 PAPEKPVREAPAG

-954 ANIIK
+954 TNIVR
-959 AADVLAIEAPRKP
+959 AAESLAIRLPRKP
-972 WLNELATTYDF
+972 WLDELATTYDF

-1004 HQDQP
+1004 RQEQP
-1009 TVFYEPDRDGNMAI
+1009 TVFYEPDKDGNMAI

-1050 VHVYGIDCGSSGLKM
+1050 VHIYGIDCGSSGLKM
-1065 LDELPHVGE
+1065 LDALPHVGE
-1074 VISGDDVERVGRLL
+1074 IIDGDDVERVGRLL
-1088 RWLRDIADDRSA
+1088 RLLRDIADERSA
-1100 RFAEVRASTIVEYRK
+1100 RYADVRASTIVEYRS
-1115 LSGRPD
+1115 LADRPD
-1121 EKRIFVLV
+1121 EKRIFVLL
-1129 DGMSAFRETYEFSR
+1129 DGMSAFRETYEYSN

-1159 PLGIHLVVAGDR
+1159 PLGIHLVITGDR

-1184 RRLVLRLSSEDDYMS
+1184 RRLVLRLSSEDDYLSM
-1199 VDVAK
+1199 DVPK
-1204 DVLSKT
+1204 DVLSSS

-1215 GLLGNNEVQ
+1215 GLLGGLEVQ

-1236 QAREVHKLAQA
+1236 QAREVHKLSQA
-1247 MLRQGVEKA
+1247 MLRQGLDQA
-1256 PQIERLPD
+1256 PKIQRLPE
-1264 QVDLDI
+1264 QVDLDL
-1270 LPAGRPDTPVI
+1270 LPAGSPDLPVI

-1287 LQPAEILAK
+1287 LQPAEIMAK

-1308 RTVALVTMAYAL
+1308 RTVALVSLAYAL
-1320 RRSNPNTEL
+1320 RRSNPETEL
-1329 VYIGSRR
+1329 VYIGARR

-1342 RVWNRSLVGV
+1342 PLWNRSVVG
-1352 DDVQE
+1352 
-1357 ALDDLTEYSAGNPG
+1357 ADDLSEIVEDLMEHSSGNPG
-1371 SLAIFIEGLT
+1371 KVAIFIEGLT
-1381 EFTDTMAESG
+1381 EFTDTVAESG
-1391 LGRLVTASIKADQ
+1391 VSQLVTASIKADQ
-1404 WVVGES
+1404 WVIGES

-1443 LLNTS
+1443 LLSTS
-1448 LGRISTDFIPG
+1448 LGRVSPQFIPG
-1459 RGYIVGRGKVRKLQ
+1459 RGYIVGRGKARKLQ
-1473 VALPPEDRAYGEPA
+1473 IALPPENRD
-1487 LSGAGAAGI
+1487 

>member
-11 PAEAKDLAVTVDG
+11 PAETKDLAVTVDG
-24 LATVADIAVELWT
+24 LATVADIATQLWA
-37 ADPERRGTPA
+37 ADPDRKGTPA
-47 PPNLTL
+47 PENLSL
-53 SIDEA
+53 RIDEA

-63 MKGNVLNR
+63 MRGLVLTR
-71 SDNLLESG
+71 TDNLLESG

-87 LTQVSEQFAVP
+87 LTQVSEQFDVP
-98 GANRG
+98 GASRG
-103 PAAATLRILTGPDV
+103 PAAATLRILSGPDV
-117 GQEFSLPTGTSYI
+117 GQEFSLPSGTSYI
-130 GRGRDVDIRLSDP
+130 GRDRDVDIRLTDP
-143 MTSKRHARITVGET
+143 MTSKRHARITVGES

-167 GLIMDGLPVTRATL
+167 GLLMDGLPVTRATL
-181 NSSDTLMLGD
+181 NSSDTVTLGD
-191 TTVAVVSLSRNQ
+191 TTVTVVPLARNQ

-224 ETPKRVLPAGP
+224 DSPKRVLPAGP
-235 KRPDNHPFPFIMLI
+235 KRPDHQPFPYIMLI
-249 APLMMGTVLWIAT
+249 APLLMGGIMFAVTRNMLSVVFMM
-262 QNAMSAMFMAMMPLF
+262 MMPLF
-277 IVGHYVDQRMRSK
+277 IVGHYVDHKMQTK
-290 RERKEQ
+290 RQQKEQ
-296 LKQFRESMAAFRRDI
+296 LKHFRESMAAFRQDI

-317 ERSVRLQEA
+317 ERAVRLQEA

-341 LLWTHRPEHGGFLG
+341 LLWTHRPEHKGFLG
-355 IRFGLGTL
+355 LRFGLGTA
-363 PSRVPLEEPGSNDT
+363 PSRINLEEPASNDT
-377 EPEFMQEIQD
+377 EVEYMREIQD
-387 CIKQFQIIEGVPVVS
+387 CLKQFQDIEGVPVVS
-402 QLRSAGSFGLA
+402 QLRTAGSFGVA
-413 GARGLVDDVARGVVL
+413 GARGLVEDVARGMVL
-428 QAVGLH
+428 QLVGLH
-434 SPAEVVVTAITSA
+434 SPAEAVVTAITSA
-447 QSKDRWGW
+447 QSRERWNW

-464 GHSPLNGDHLA
+464 GHSPLSGDHLA
-475 AGSASGSTLLA
+475 AGSASGSSLLA
-486 RLEDLIEQREAAAKT
+486 RLEDLLDAREASAKRS
-501 QGPQARSAI
+501 GPDLRPELDPARN
-510 EADKEEL
+510 EV
-517 PGPVLPSVLVIVE
+517 PGPVLPAVLVIVE

-539 LTRLVERGPDSGVH
+539 LTRLAERGPDSGVH
-553 VMWVATSVQS
+553 VMWVATDIQA

-583 QVRLGRHTYPVS
+583 QVRLGRHSYPVS

-602 LAQQLARMLSPV
+602 LAGQLARMLAPV
-614 VDVGKPVDDES
+614 VDVGKPVSDDS

-630 VSYATLIGKDFMD
+630 VSYATLIGKDFLD
-643 NPQAVADRWK
+643 SPQAVAERWE
-653 ENNSVRATAV
+653 ENNSVHATAV
-663 PNRKDNGTLRA
+663 ANRKDNGTLRA

-755 PHLVRRALTSLRAEL
+755 QHLVRRALTSLRAEL

-783 DLLGLQREADP
+783 DLLALQREADP

-839 QRPAGVIKESLR
+839 QRPAGVIKDSLR

-875 TAAYF
+875 DAAYF

-927 GASWEP
+927 GPSWDA
-933 PAPENPVKEEPAG
+933 PAPEKPVKEAPAG

-954 ANIIK
+954 TNIVR
-959 AADVLAIEAPRKP
+959 AAESLAIRPPRKP
-972 WLNELATTYDF
+972 WLDELAKTYDF

-990 TDERLLLGVADDPA
+990 TDERLLLGVADDPTR
-1004 HQDQP
+1004 QEQP
-1009 TVFYEPDRDGNMAI
+1009 TVFYEPDTDGNMAI

-1088 RWLRDIADDRSA
+1088 RLLRDIADERSA
-1100 RFAEVRASTIVEYRK
+1100 RFAEVRASTIVEYRT
-1115 LSGRPD
+1115 LANRPA

-1129 DGMSAFRETYEFSR
+1129 DGMSAFRETYEYSR

-1159 PLGIHLVVAGDR
+1159 PLGIHLVVTGDR
-1171 PNSVPASLLASIQ
+1171 PNAVPASLLASIQ
-1184 RRLVLRLSSEDDYMS
+1184 RRLVLRLSSEDDYMTL
-1199 VDVAK
+1199 DVPR
-1204 DVLSKT
+1204 DVLSNT

-1215 GLLGNNEVQ
+1215 GLLGGFEVQ

-1236 QAREVHKLAQA
+1236 QAREVHRLSEA
-1247 MLRQGVEKA
+1247 MLRQGLDKA
-1256 PQIERLPD
+1256 PRIESLPD
-1264 QVDLDI
+1264 QVELNV
-1270 LPAGRPDTPVI
+1270 LPAGSPDLPVI

-1287 LQPAEILAK
+1287 LRPAEIMAK

-1308 RTVALVTMAYAL
+1308 RTVALVTLAYAL
-1320 RRSNPNTEL
+1320 RRSNPETEL
-1329 VYIGSRR
+1329 IYIGSRR

-1342 RVWNRSLVGV
+1342 PIWNRSVVG
-1352 DDVQE
+1352 
-1357 ALDDLTEYSAGNPG
+1357 ADDLSDVVEDLVEHSSGNPG
-1371 SLAIFIEGLT
+1371 TLGIFIEGLT
-1381 EFTDTMAESG
+1381 EFTDTVAESG
-1391 LGRLVTASIKADQ
+1391 VAQLVTASIKADQ
-1404 WVVGES
+1404 WVIGES

-1415 SSAWSLAQP
+1415 SSAWSLSQP

-1430 GLLMNPGDIEGDS
+1430 GLLINPGDIEGDS

-1448 LGRISTDFIPG
+1448 LGRVSPAFIPG
-1459 RGYIVGRGKVRKLQ
+1459 RGYIVGRGKARKLQ
-1473 VALPPEDRAYGEPA
+1473 IALPPENRD
-1487 LSGAGAAGI
+1487 

>member
-11 PAEAKDLAVTVDG
+11 PADTKDLAVTVDG
-24 LATVADIAVELWT
+24 LATVADIATQLWA
-37 ADPERRGTPA
+37 ADPARRGTP
-47 PPNLTL
+47 PPANLSL
-53 SIDEA
+53 GIEEA
-58 FVAGG
+58 FAAGG
-63 MKGNVLNR
+63 MKGSVLDR
-71 SDNLLESG
+71 TENLLESG
-79 LRPGSVVS
+79 LRPGSIVS
-87 LTQVSEQFAVP
+87 LARVSEQFGTT

-103 PAAATLRILTGPDV
+103 PAAATLRVLSGPDV
-117 GQEFSLPTGTSYI
+117 GREFSLPSGTSYI
-130 GRGRDVDIRLSDP
+130 GRDRDVDLRLTDP
-143 MTSKRHARITVGET
+143 LTSKRHARITVGET

-167 GLIMDGLPVTRATL
+167 GLLMDGLPVTRATL
-181 NSSDTLMLGD
+181 NSSDTVTLGD
-191 TTVAVVSLSRNQ
+191 TTVSVVSLGTGHSS
-203 AAAPTSPLVDFN
+203 APSSPLIDFN

-224 ETPKRVLPAGP
+224 EQQKRMLPAGP
-235 KRPDNHPFPFIMLI
+235 KRQEHHAFPYIMLL
-249 APLMMGTVLWIAT
+249 APLMMGGILFAVT
-262 QNAMSAMFMAMMPLF
+262 QNVLSVVFMLMMPLF
-277 IVGHYVDQRMRSK
+277 IVGHYVDQKLQAK

-296 LKQFRESMAAFRRDI
+296 HKQFRESMAAFRQDI
-311 TELQHV
+311 TGLQHV

-341 LLWTHRPEHGGFLG
+341 LLWTHRPEHTGFLG
-355 IRFGLGTL
+355 LRFGLGTS
-363 PSRVPLEEPGSNDT
+363 PSRIQFEEPNSNDT
-377 EPEFMQEIQD
+377 EAEYMQEIQA
-387 CIKQFQIIEGVPVVS
+387 CMAQFRDIEGVPIVS

-413 GARGLVDDVARGVVL
+413 GSRGLVDDVARGMVL
-428 QAVGLH
+428 QLVGLH
-434 SPAEVVVTAITSA
+434 SPAEVVLTAITSA
-447 QSKDRWGW
+447 QSKERWEW

-464 GHSPLNGDHLA
+464 GHSPLSGDHLA
-475 AGSASGSTLLA
+475 AGPAGGSALLS
-486 RLEDLIEQREAAAKT
+486 RLEDLIDQREAASQTPRPALRP
-501 QGPQARSAI
+501 GVDPLAAGVPEPQ
-510 EADKEEL
+510 L
-517 PGPVLPSVLVIVE
+517 PTVLVVVE

-539 LTRLVERGPDSGVH
+539 LTRMLERGPDSGVH
-553 VMWVATSVQS
+553 VMWVASSVQQ

-570 FMVVDGD
+570 FMAVDGE

-583 QVRLGRHTYPVS
+583 QVRLGRHTFPVS
-595 CESLDAE
+595 CESLDAA
-602 LAQQLARMLSPV
+602 LAAQLARMLTPV
-614 VDVGKPVDDES
+614 VDVGKPLEDDS

-630 VSYATLIGKDFMD
+630 VSYATLIGKDFLD
-643 NPQAVADRWK
+643 NPAAVAERWT
-653 ENNSVRATAV
+653 ENNSVRASAV

-674 LVGSKGVEPLYLDLK
+674 LVGSKGIEPLYLDLK

-755 PHLVRRALTSLRAEL
+755 QHLVRRALTSLRAEL
-770 HYREHLLNRKKAK
+770 HYRERLLNRKKAK
-783 DLLGLQREADP
+783 DLLDLQREADP

-860 RMADEDDATDILGVP
+860 RMADEDDAIDILGVP

-912 PQRPQIDIVEMAFGS
+912 PQRPQIEIVEMAFGS
-927 GASWEP
+927 GPSWAA
-933 PAPENPVKEEPAG
+933 PAPETPVREDPAG
-946 PNDIARMT
+946 LNDIARMT
-954 ANIIK
+954 ANIVK
-959 AADVLAIEAPRKP
+959 AADVLSIEPPRKP
-972 WLNELATTYDF
+972 WLDELATTYDF
-983 SKLPNPR
+983 SLLPNPR

-1004 HQDQP
+1004 HQAQP

-1050 VHVYGIDCGSSGLKM
+1050 VNVYGIDCGSSGLKM
-1065 LDELPHVGE
+1065 LDGLPHVGE
-1074 VISGDDVERVGRLL
+1074 IINGDDVERVGRLL
-1088 RWLRDIADDRSA
+1088 RWLRDLADDRSA
-1100 RFAEVRASTIVEYRK
+1100 RYAEVRASTIVEYRE
-1115 LSGRPD
+1115 LAGLPE

-1129 DGMSAFRETYEFSR
+1129 DGMSAFREAYEYSK

-1159 PLGIHLVVAGDR
+1159 PLGIHLVVSGDR

-1184 RRLVLRLSSEDDYMS
+1184 RRLVLRLSSEDDYLSM
-1199 VDVAK
+1199 DVPK
-1204 DVLSKT
+1204 DVLGTS

-1215 GLLGNNEVQ
+1215 GMLGNLEVQ

-1231 SNLAL
+1231 SNLAV
-1236 QAREVHKLAQA
+1236 QAREVHKLSEA
-1247 MLRQGVEKA
+1247 MLRQGVERA

-1264 QVDLDI
+1264 QIDLDI
-1270 LPAGRPDTPVI
+1270 LPAGSPDLPVI

-1296 GPLLLAGPPGAG
+1296 GPLLLAGPPGSG
-1308 RTVALVTMAYAL
+1308 RTVALVTLAYAL
-1320 RRSNPNTEL
+1320 RRSNPGIEL
-1329 VYIGSRR
+1329 IYVGSRR
-1336 SAVASL
+1336 SAAAAL
-1342 RVWNRSLVGV
+1342 KIWDRSVVGA
-1352 DDVQE
+1352 DDVE
-1357 ALDDLTEYSAGNPG
+1357 ETIDELVDYSTGTPG
-1371 SLAIFIEGLT
+1371 KLAIFIEGLT
-1381 EFTDTMAESG
+1381 DFTDTGAESG
-1391 LGRLVTASIKADQ
+1391 IERLVTASIKAEQ

-1430 GLLMNPGDIEGDS
+1430 GLLLNPGDIDGDS
-1443 LLNTS
+1443 LLSTS

-1473 VALPPEDRAYGEPA
+1473 IALPPENRN
-1487 LSGAGAAGI
+1487 

>member
-24 LATVADIAVELWT
+24 LATVADIATQLWA
-37 ADPERRGTPA
+37 ADPARRGTP
-47 PPNLTL
+47 PPSNLSL
-53 SIDEA
+53 SIEEA
-58 FVAGG
+58 FAAGG
-63 MKGNVLNR
+63 MKGGVLDR
-71 SDNLLESG
+71 KDNLLESG
-79 LRPGSVVS
+79 LRPGSIVS
-87 LTQVSEQFAVP
+87 LTQLSEQFGTP

-103 PAAATLRILTGPDV
+103 PAAATLRVLSGPDV
-117 GQEFSLPTGTSYI
+117 GREFSLPSGTSYI
-130 GRGRDVDIRLSDP
+130 GRGRDADIRLADP
-143 MTSKRHARITVGET
+143 LTSKRHARITVGET

-167 GLIMDGLPVTRATL
+167 GLLMDGLPVTRATL
-181 NSSDTLMLGD
+181 NSSDTVALGD
-191 TTVAVVSLSRNQ
+191 TTVSVVSLGTGHSS
-203 AAAPTSPLVDFN
+203 APTSPLIDFN

-224 ETPKRVLPAGP
+224 GQQKRMLPAGP
-235 KRPDNHPFPFIMLI
+235 KRQEHHAFPYIMLL
-249 APLMMGTVLWIAT
+249 APLMMGGILFAVT
-262 QNAMSAMFMAMMPLF
+262 QNVLSVVFMLMMPLF
-277 IVGHYVDQRMRSK
+277 IVGHYVDQKLQAK

-296 LKQFRESMAAFRRDI
+296 LKQFRESMAAFRTDI
-311 TELQHV
+311 TRLQNV

-341 LLWTHRPEHGGFLG
+341 LLWTHRPEHTGFLG
-355 IRFGLGTL
+355 LRFGLGTA
-363 PSRVPLEEPGSNDT
+363 PSRIEFEEPNSNDT
-377 EPEFMQEIQD
+377 EAEYMAEIQE
-387 CIKQFQIIEGVPVVS
+387 CMAQFRDIEGVPVVS

-413 GARGLVDDVARGVVL
+413 GSRGLVDDVARGMVL
-428 QAVGLH
+428 QLVGLH
-434 SPAEVVVTAITSA
+434 SPAEVVLAAITSA
-447 QSKDRWGW
+447 QSKERWEW

-464 GHSPLNGDHLA
+464 GHSPLSGDHLA
-475 AGSASGSTLLA
+475 AGPAGGSALLS
-486 RLEDLIEQREAAAKT
+486 RLEDLIDQREAASQTPRPALRP
-501 QGPQARSAI
+501 GVDPLSADLS
-510 EADKEEL
+510 APLL
-517 PGPVLPSVLVIVE
+517 PTVLVVVE

-539 LTRLVERGPDSGVH
+539 LTRVLERGPDSGVH
-553 VMWVATSVQS
+553 VMWVASSVQQ

-570 FMVVDGD
+570 FMAVDGD

-583 QVRLGRHTYPVS
+583 QVRLGRHTFPVS
-595 CESLDAE
+595 CESLDAG
-602 LAQQLARMLSPV
+602 LAAQLARMLTPV
-614 VDVGKPVDDES
+614 VDVGKPLEDDS

-630 VSYATLIGKDFMD
+630 VSYATLIGKDFLD
-643 NPQAVADRWK
+643 NPAAVAERWT
-653 ENNSVRATAV
+653 ENNSVRASAV

-674 LVGSKGVEPLYLDLK
+674 LVGSKGIEPLYLDLK

-770 HYREHLLNRKKAK
+770 HHRERLLNRKKAK
-783 DLLGLQREADP
+783 DLLELQREADP
-794 EAPPY
+794 DAPPY

-860 RMADEDDATDILGVP
+860 RMADEDDAIDILGVP

-927 GASWEP
+927 GPAWAA
-933 PAPENPVKEEPAG
+933 PAPENPVKEEAAG
-946 PNDIARMT
+946 LNDIARMT

-959 AADVLAIEAPRKP
+959 AADVLSIEPPRKP
-972 WLNELATTYDF
+972 WLDELATTYDF

-1009 TVFYEPDRDGNMAI
+1009 TVFYEPDQDGNMAI

-1050 VHVYGIDCGSSGLKM
+1050 VNVYGIDCGSSGLKM

-1074 VISGDDVERVGRLL
+1074 IINGDDVERVGRLL
-1088 RWLRDIADDRSA
+1088 RWLRDLADDRAA
-1100 RFAEVRASTIVEYRK
+1100 RYSEVRASTIVEYRK
-1115 LSGRPD
+1115 LANLPD

-1129 DGMSAFRETYEFSR
+1129 DGMSSFREAYEYSK

-1159 PLGIHLVVAGDR
+1159 PLGIHLVVSGDR

-1184 RRLVLRLSSEDDYMS
+1184 RRLVLRLSSEDDYLSM
-1199 VDVAK
+1199 DVPK
-1204 DVLSKT
+1204 DVLGQA

-1215 GLLGNNEVQ
+1215 GLLGNLEVQ

-1231 SNLAL
+1231 SNLAV
-1236 QAREVHKLAQA
+1236 QAREVHKLSEA
-1247 MLRQGVEKA
+1247 MLRQGVERA

-1264 QVDLDI
+1264 QVDLEI
-1270 LPAGRPDTPVI
+1270 LPAGSPDLPVI

-1296 GPLLLAGPPGAG
+1296 GPLLLAGPPGSG
-1308 RTVALVTMAYAL
+1308 RTVALVTLAYAL
-1320 RRSNPNTEL
+1320 RRSNPGVEL
-1329 VYIGSRR
+1329 IYVGARR
-1336 SAVASL
+1336 SAAASL
-1342 RVWNRSLVGV
+1342 KLWDRSVVGI
-1352 DDVQE
+1352 DDVEE
-1357 ALDDLTEYSAGNPG
+1357 AIDELVDYSTGTPG
-1371 SLAIFIEGLT
+1371 KLAIFIEGLT
-1381 EFTDTMAESG
+1381 DFTDTGAESG
-1391 LGRLVTASIKADQ
+1391 IERLVTASVKAEQ

-1430 GLLMNPGDIEGDS
+1430 GLLLNPGDIDGDS
-1443 LLNTS
+1443 LLSTS
-1448 LGRISTDFIPG
+1448 LGRISTDFVPG

-1473 VALPPEDRAYGEPA
+1473 VALPPENRN
-1487 LSGAGAAGI
+1487 

>member
-24 LATVADIAVELWT
+24 LATVADIATQLWA
-37 ADPERRGTPA
+37 ADPARRGTP
-47 PPNLTL
+47 PPSNLSL
-53 SIDEA
+53 SIEEA
-58 FVAGG
+58 FAAGG
-63 MKGNVLNR
+63 MKGTVLDR
-71 SDNLLESG
+71 KDNLLESG
-79 LRPGSVVS
+79 LRPGSIVS
-87 LTQVSEQFAVP
+87 LTRLSEQFGTP

-103 PAAATLRILTGPDV
+103 PAAATLRVLSGPDV
-117 GQEFSLPTGTSYI
+117 GREFSLPSGTSYI
-130 GRGRDVDIRLSDP
+130 GRGRDADIRLTDP
-143 MTSKRHARITVGET
+143 LTSKRHARITVGET

-167 GLIMDGLPVTRATL
+167 GLLMDGLPVTRATL
-181 NSSDTLMLGD
+181 NSSDTVALGD
-191 TTVAVVSLSRNQ
+191 TTVSVVSLGTGHSS
-203 AAAPTSPLVDFN
+203 APTSPLIDFN

-224 ETPKRVLPAGP
+224 EQQKRMLPAGP
-235 KRPDNHPFPFIMLI
+235 KRQDHHAFPYIMLL
-249 APLMMGTVLWIAT
+249 APLMMGGILFAVT
-262 QNAMSAMFMAMMPLF
+262 QNVLSVVFMLMMPLF
-277 IVGHYVDQRMRSK
+277 IVGHYVDQKQQAR

-296 LKQFRESMAAFRRDI
+296 LKQFRESMAAFRTDI
-311 TELQHV
+311 TRLQNV

-341 LLWTHRPEHGGFLG
+341 LLWTHRPEHTGFLG
-355 IRFGLGTL
+355 LRFGLGTA
-363 PSRVPLEEPGSNDT
+363 PSRIQFEEPNSNDT
-377 EPEFMQEIQD
+377 EAEYMAEIQE
-387 CIKQFQIIEGVPVVS
+387 CMAQFQDIEGVPIVS

-413 GARGLVDDVARGVVL
+413 GSRGLVDDVARGMVL
-428 QAVGLH
+428 QLVGLH
-434 SPAEVVVTAITSA
+434 SPAEVVLAAITSA
-447 QSKDRWGW
+447 QSKERWEW

-464 GHSPLNGDHLA
+464 GHSPLSGDHLA
-475 AGSASGSTLLA
+475 AGPAGGSGLLS
-486 RLEDLIEQREAAAKT
+486 RLEDLIDQREAAA
-501 QGPQARSAI
+501 QGPRPALRPGVDPLSS
-510 EADKEEL
+510 EL
-517 PGPVLPSVLVIVE
+517 PEPLLPTVLVVVE

-539 LTRLVERGPDSGVH
+539 LTRVLERGPDSGVH
-553 VMWVATSVQS
+553 VMWVASSVQQ

-570 FMVVDGD
+570 FMAVDGD

-583 QVRLGRHTYPVS
+583 QVRLGRHTFPVS
-595 CESLDAE
+595 CESLDAG
-602 LAQQLARMLSPV
+602 LAAQLARMLTPV
-614 VDVGKPVDDES
+614 VDVGKPLEDDS

-630 VSYATLIGKDFMD
+630 VSYAALIGKDFLD
-643 NPQAVADRWK
+643 NPAAVAERWT
-653 ENNSVRATAV
+653 ENNSVRASAV

-674 LVGSKGVEPLYLDLK
+674 LVGSKGIEPLYLDLK

-770 HYREHLLNRKKAK
+770 HHRERLLNRKKAK
-783 DLLGLQREADP
+783 DLLELQREADP
-794 EAPPY
+794 DAPPY

-860 RMADEDDATDILGVP
+860 RMADEDDAVDILGVP

-927 GASWEP
+927 GPAWAA
-933 PAPENPVKEEPAG
+933 PAPESPVKEEAAG

-954 ANIIK
+954 ANIVK
-959 AADVLAIEAPRKP
+959 AADVLSIEPPRKP
-972 WLNELATTYDF
+972 WLDELATTYDF

-1009 TVFYEPDRDGNMAI
+1009 TVFYEPDQDGNMAI

-1065 LDELPHVGE
+1065 LDGLPHVGE
-1074 VISGDDVERVGRLL
+1074 IINGDDVERVGRLL
-1088 RWLRDIADDRSA
+1088 RWLRDLADDRAA
-1100 RFAEVRASTIVEYRK
+1100 RYAEVRASTIVEYRK
-1115 LSGRPD
+1115 LADLPD

-1129 DGMSAFRETYEFSR
+1129 DGMSSFREAYEYSK

-1159 PLGIHLVVAGDR
+1159 PLGIHLVVSGDR

-1184 RRLVLRLSSEDDYMS
+1184 RRLVLRLSSEDDYLSM
-1199 VDVAK
+1199 DVPK
-1204 DVLSKT
+1204 DVLGQA

-1215 GLLGNNEVQ
+1215 GLLGNLEVQ

-1231 SNLAL
+1231 SNLAV
-1236 QAREVHKLAQA
+1236 QAREVHKLSEA
-1247 MLRQGVEKA
+1247 MLRQGVERA

-1264 QVDLDI
+1264 QVDLEI
-1270 LPAGRPDTPVI
+1270 LPAGSPDLPVI

-1296 GPLLLAGPPGAG
+1296 GPLLLAGPPGSG
-1308 RTVALVTMAYAL
+1308 RTVALVTLAYAL
-1320 RRSNPNTEL
+1320 RRSNPGVEL
-1329 VYIGSRR
+1329 IYVGSRR
-1336 SAVASL
+1336 SAAASL
-1342 RVWNRSLVGV
+1342 KLWDRSVVGA
-1352 DDVQE
+1352 DDVEE
-1357 ALDDLTEYSAGNPG
+1357 ALDELVDYSTGTPG
-1371 SLAIFIEGLT
+1371 KLAIFIEGLT
-1381 EFTDTMAESG
+1381 DFTDTGAESG
-1391 LGRLVTASIKADQ
+1391 IERLVTASIKAEQ

-1430 GLLMNPGDIEGDS
+1430 GLLLNPGDIDGDS
-1443 LLNTS
+1443 LLSTS

-1473 VALPPEDRAYGEPA
+1473 VALPPENRN
-1487 LSGAGAAGI
+1487 

>member
-11 PAEAKDLAVTVDG
+11 PAETKDLAVTVDG
-24 LATVADIAVELWT
+24 LATVSDIATQLWA
-37 ADPERRGTPA
+37 ADPDRRGTPA
-47 PPNLTL
+47 PDNLSL
-53 SIDEA
+53 RIDEA

-63 MKGNVLNR
+63 MRGNVLTR
-71 SDNLLESG
+71 TDNLLESG

-87 LTQVSEQFAVP
+87 LTQVSEHFDVP
-98 GANRG
+98 GAGRG
-103 PAAATLRILTGPDV
+103 PAAATLRILSGPDV
-117 GQEFSLPTGTSYI
+117 GQEFSLPSGTSYI
-130 GRGRDVDIRLSDP
+130 GRDRDVDVRLSDP
-143 MTSKRHARITVGET
+143 LTSKRHARITVGESI
-157 VEIVD
+157 EIVD

-167 GLIMDGLPVTRATL
+167 GLLMDGLPVTRATL
-181 NSSDTLMLGD
+181 NSSDTVTLGE
-191 TTVAVVSLSRNQ
+191 TTVTVVPLGRNH

-224 ETPKRVLPAGP
+224 DAPKRVLPAGP
-235 KRPDNHPFPFIMLI
+235 KRPDPHPFPYIMLV
-249 APLMMGTVLWIAT
+249 APLLMGGILFAVTRNVI
-262 QNAMSAMFMAMMPLF
+262 SVVFMAMMPLF
-277 IVGHYVDQRMRSK
+277 VVGHYVDQRMQAK
-290 RERKEQ
+290 RQQKEQ
-296 LKQFRESMAAFRRDI
+296 LKQFRASMAAFRQDI

-317 ERSVRLQEA
+317 ERAVRLQEA

-341 LLWTHRPEHGGFLG
+341 LLWTHRPEHKGFLG
-355 IRFGLGTL
+355 LRFGLGTA
-363 PSRVPLEEPGSNDT
+363 PSRITFEEPSNNDT
-377 EPEFMQEIQD
+377 EVEYMREIQD
-387 CIKQFQIIEGVPVVS
+387 CLKQFRDIEGVPVVS
-402 QLRSAGSFGLA
+402 QLRTAGSFGVA
-413 GARGLVDDVARGVVL
+413 GARGLVDDVARGMVL
-428 QAVGLH
+428 QLVGLH
-434 SPAEVVVTAITSA
+434 SPAEAVVTAITSA
-447 QSKDRWGW
+447 QSRERWNW

-464 GHSPLNGDHLA
+464 GHSPLSGDHLA
-475 AGSASGSTLLA
+475 AGSASGSSLLA
-486 RLEDLIEQREAAAKT
+486 RLEDLLDAREAAARRS
-501 QGPQARSAI
+501 GPALRPDLDPAKI
-510 EADKEEL
+510 EIPEPML
-517 PGPVLPSVLVIVE
+517 PAVLVIVE

-539 LTRLVERGPDSGVH
+539 LTRLAERGPDSGVH
-553 VMWVATSVQS
+553 VMWVATDIQS
-563 LPAACRD
+563 IPAACRD

-595 CESLDAE
+595 CESLDAD
-602 LAQQLARMLSPV
+602 LAGQLARMLSPV
-614 VDVGKPVDDES
+614 VDVGKPISDDS

-630 VSYATLIGKDFMD
+630 VSYATLIGKDFLD
-643 NPQAVADRWK
+643 NPQAVAERWT
-653 ENNSVRATAV
+653 ENNSVHATAV
-663 PNRKDNGTLRA
+663 ANRKDNGTLRA

-755 PHLVRRALTSLRAEL
+755 QHLVRRALTSLRAEL
-770 HYREHLLNRKKAK
+770 HHREHLLNRKKAK
-783 DLLGLQREADP
+783 DLLALQREADP
-794 EAPPY
+794 DAPPY

-839 QRPAGVIKESLR
+839 QRPAGVIKDSLR

-860 RMADEDDATDILGVP
+860 RMADEDDASDILGVP
-875 TAAYF
+875 DAAYF
-880 DPSIPGRGAAKT
+880 DPAIPGRGAAKT

-927 GASWEP
+927 GPAWDV
-933 PAPENPVKEEPAG
+933 PAPEQPVQEEPAG

-954 ANIIK
+954 ANIVK
-959 AADVLAIEAPRKP
+959 AAESLAIRPPRKP
-972 WLNELATTYDF
+972 WLDELAKTYDF

-1004 HQDQP
+1004 RQDQP
-1009 TVFYEPDRDGNMAI
+1009 TVFYEPDKDGNMAI

-1065 LDELPHVGE
+1065 LEQLPHVGE
-1074 VISGDDVERVGRLL
+1074 IISGDDVERVGRLL
-1088 RWLRDIADDRSA
+1088 RLLRDIADERSA
-1100 RFAEVRASTIVEYRK
+1100 RFSDVRASTIVEYRK
-1115 LSGRPD
+1115 IAGRPD

-1129 DGMSAFRETYEFSR
+1129 DGMGAFRETYEYSR

-1159 PLGIHLVVAGDR
+1159 PLGIHLIVTGDR
-1171 PNSVPASLLASIQ
+1171 PNAVPTSLLASIQ
-1184 RRLVLRLSSEDDYMS
+1184 RRLVLRLSSEDDYLSM
-1199 VDVAK
+1199 DVPR
-1204 DVLSKT
+1204 DVLSST

-1215 GLLGNNEVQ
+1215 GLLGGYEVQ
-1224 LAVLGGN
+1224 LAVLGGD

-1236 QAREVHKLAQA
+1236 QAREVHKLSEA
-1247 MLRQGVEKA
+1247 MLRQGLDRA
-1256 PQIERLPD
+1256 PRIQRLPE
-1264 QVDLDI
+1264 QVDLDV
-1270 LPAGRPDTPVI
+1270 LPAGSPDLPVI
-1281 GVDDET
+1281 GVDNET
-1287 LQPAEILAK
+1287 LQPAEIMAK
-1296 GPLLLAGPPGAG
+1296 GPLLLSGPPGSG
-1308 RTVALVTMAYAL
+1308 RTVALVTLAYAL
-1320 RRSNPNTEL
+1320 RRSNPDAEL

-1342 RVWNRSLVGV
+1342 PIWNRSVVG
-1352 DDVQE
+1352 
-1357 ALDDLTEYSAGNPG
+1357 ADDLAVIMEDLIEHSSGNPG
-1371 SLAIFIEGLT
+1371 KLAIFIEGLT
-1381 EFTDTMAESG
+1381 EFTDTVAESG
-1391 LGRLVTASIKADQ
+1391 VSQLVTASIKADQ
-1404 WVVGES
+1404 WVIGES

-1415 SSAWSLAQP
+1415 SSAWSLSQP

-1430 GLLMNPGDIEGDS
+1430 GLLINPGDIEGDS

-1448 LGRISTDFIPG
+1448 LGRVSPEFIPG
-1459 RGYIVGRGKVRKLQ
+1459 RGYIVGRGKARKLQ
-1473 VALPPEDRAYGEPA
+1473 IALPPENRD
-1487 LSGAGAAGI
+1487 

>member
-11 PAEAKDLAVTVDG
+11 PADAKDLAVTVDG
-24 LATVADIAVELWT
+24 LATVADIATQLWA
-37 ADPERRGTPA
+37 ADPARRGTP
-47 PPNLTL
+47 PPSNLSL
-53 SIDEA
+53 SIEEA
-58 FVAGG
+58 FAAGG
-63 MKGNVLNR
+63 MKGTILDR
-71 SDNLLESG
+71 TDNLLESG
-79 LRPGSVVS
+79 LRPGSIVS
-87 LTQVSEQFAVP
+87 LTQLSEQFATP
-98 GANRG
+98 GVSRG
-103 PAAATLRILTGPDV
+103 PAAATLRVLSGPDV
-117 GQEFSLPTGTSYI
+117 GREFSLPSGTSYI
-130 GRGRDVDIRLSDP
+130 GRGRDVDVRLTDP
-143 MTSKRHARITVGET
+143 LTSKRHARITVGET

-167 GLIMDGLPVTRATL
+167 GLLMDGLPVTRAML
-181 NSSDTLMLGD
+181 NSSDTVALGD
-191 TTVAVVSLSRNQ
+191 TTVSVVSLGTGHSS
-203 AAAPTSPLVDFN
+203 APSSPLIDFN

-224 ETPKRVLPAGP
+224 EQQKRMLPAGP
-235 KRPDNHPFPFIMLI
+235 KRQEHHAFPYIMML
-249 APLMMGTVLWIAT
+249 APLMMGGILFAVT
-262 QNAMSAMFMAMMPLF
+262 QNVLSVVFMLMMPLF
-277 IVGHYVDQRMRSK
+277 IVGHYVDQKLQAK

-296 LKQFRESMAAFRRDI
+296 LKQFRESMAAFRTDI
-311 TELQHV
+311 TRLQNV

-341 LLWTHRPEHGGFLG
+341 LLWTHRPEHTGFLG
-355 IRFGLGTL
+355 LRFGLGTA
-363 PSRVPLEEPGSNDT
+363 PSRIQFEEPGNNET
-377 EPEFMQEIQD
+377 EAEYMVEIQQ
-387 CIKQFQIIEGVPVVS
+387 CLAQFRDVEGVPIVS

-413 GARGLVDDVARGVVL
+413 GSRGLVDDVARGMVL
-428 QAVGLH
+428 QLVGLH
-434 SPAEVVVTAITSA
+434 SPAEVVVAAITSA
-447 QSKDRWGW
+447 QSKERWEW

-464 GHSPLNGDHLA
+464 GHSPLSGDHLA
-475 AGSASGSTLLA
+475 AGPAGGSALLS
-486 RLEDLIEQREAAAKT
+486 RLEDLIDQREASSRTPHPALRPGVDPLSSDLAE
-501 QGPQARSAI
+501 PL
-510 EADKEEL
+510 L
-517 PGPVLPSVLVIVE
+517 PTVLVVVE

-539 LTRLVERGPDSGVH
+539 LTRVLERGPDSGVH
-553 VMWVATSVQS
+553 VMWVASSVQQ

-570 FMVVDGD
+570 FMAVDGEN
-577 HGTTTG
+577 GTTTG
-583 QVRLGRHTYPVS
+583 QVRLGRHTFPVS
-595 CESLDAE
+595 CESLDAG
-602 LAQQLARMLSPV
+602 LAAQLARMLTPV
-614 VDVGKPVDDES
+614 VDVGKPLEDDS

-630 VSYATLIGKDFMD
+630 VSYATLIGKDFLD
-643 NPQAVADRWK
+643 NPAAVAERWT
-653 ENNSVRATAV
+653 ENNSVRASAV

-674 LVGSKGVEPLYLDLK
+674 LVGSKGIEPLYLDLK

-770 HYREHLLNRKKAK
+770 HHRERLLNRKKAK
-783 DLLGLQREADP
+783 DLLELQREADP
-794 EAPPY
+794 DAPPY

-860 RMADEDDATDILGVP
+860 RMADEDDAIDILGVP

-880 DPSIPGRGAAKT
+880 DPAIPGRGAAKT

-912 PQRPQIDIVEMAFGS
+912 PQRPQIEIVEMAFGS
-927 GASWEP
+927 GPAWAA
-933 PAPENPVKEEPAG
+933 PAPETPVKEEAAG
-946 PNDIARMT
+946 LNDIARMT
-954 ANIIK
+954 ANIIR
-959 AADVLAIEAPRKP
+959 AADVLSIEPPRKP
-972 WLNELATTYDF
+972 WLDELATTYDF
-983 SKLPNPR
+983 SRLPNPR

-1050 VHVYGIDCGSSGLKM
+1050 VNVYGIDCGSSGLKM
-1065 LDELPHVGE
+1065 LDGLPHVGE
-1074 VISGDDVERVGRLL
+1074 IINGDDVERVGRLL
-1088 RWLRDIADDRSA
+1088 RWLRDLADDRAA
-1100 RFAEVRASTIVEYRK
+1100 RYSEVRASTIVEYRT
-1115 LSGRPD
+1115 LADQPA

-1129 DGMSAFRETYEFSR
+1129 DGMSAFREAYEYSK

-1159 PLGIHLVVAGDR
+1159 PLGIHLVISGDR

-1184 RRLVLRLSSEDDYMS
+1184 RRLVLRLSSEDDYLSM
-1199 VDVAK
+1199 DVPK
-1204 DVLSKT
+1204 DVLGQA

-1215 GLLGNNEVQ
+1215 GLLGNLEVQ

-1231 SNLAL
+1231 SNLAV
-1236 QAREVHKLAQA
+1236 QAREVHKLSEA
-1247 MLRQGVEKA
+1247 MLRQSVERA

-1270 LPAGRPDTPVI
+1270 LPAGSPDLPVI

-1308 RTVALVTMAYAL
+1308 RTVALVTLAYAL
-1320 RRSNPNTEL
+1320 RRSNPGVEL
-1329 VYIGSRR
+1329 IYVGSRR
-1336 SAVASL
+1336 SAAASL
-1342 RVWNRSLVGV
+1342 KLWDRSVVGA
-1352 DDVQE
+1352 DDVE
-1357 ALDDLTEYSAGNPG
+1357 ETIDELVDYSTGTPG
-1371 SLAIFIEGLT
+1371 KLAIFIEGLT
-1381 EFTDTMAESG
+1381 DFTNTGAESG
-1391 LGRLVTASIKADQ
+1391 IERLVTASIKADQ

-1430 GLLMNPGDIEGDS
+1430 GLLLNPGDIDGDS
-1443 LLNTS
+1443 LLSTS
-1448 LGRISTDFIPG
+1448 LGRISTDFVPG

-1473 VALPPEDRAYGEPA
+1473 VALPPENRN
-1487 LSGAGAAGI
+1487 

>member
-11 PAEAKDLAVTVDG
+11 PAETKDLAVTVDG
-24 LATVADIAVELWT
+24 LATVADIATQLWV
-37 ADPERRGTPA
+37 ADPERKGSPA
-47 PPNLTL
+47 PENLSL
-53 SIDEA
+53 RIDEA
-58 FVAGG
+58 FVGG
-63 MKGNVLNR
+63 GIRGNVLTR
-71 SDNLLESG
+71 TDNLLESG

-87 LTQVSEQFAVP
+87 LAEVSEHFNAP

-103 PAAATLRILTGPDV
+103 PAAATLRILSGPDV
-117 GQEFSLPTGTSYI
+117 GQEFSLPSGTSYI

-143 MTSKRHARITVGET
+143 LTSKRHARITVGES

-167 GLIMDGLPVTRATL
+167 GLLMDGLPVTRATL
-181 NSSDTLMLGD
+181 NSSDTVTLGD
-191 TTVAVVSLSRNQ
+191 TTVTVVPLGHNH

-224 ETPKRVLPAGP
+224 DAPRRVPPAGP
-235 KRPDNHPFPFIMLI
+235 KRPDHQAFPYIMLM
-249 APLMMGTVLWIAT
+249 APLLMGGVMFAVT
-262 QNAMSAMFMAMMPLF
+262 QNMLSVIFMMMMPLF
-277 IVGHYVDQRMRSK
+277 IVGHYVDHKMQSRRQQ
-290 RERKEQ
+290 KEQ
-296 LKQFRESMAAFRRDI
+296 LKQFRESMAAFRQDI

-317 ERSVRLQEA
+317 ERAVRLQEA

-341 LLWTHRPEHGGFLG
+341 LLWTHRPEHLGFLG
-355 IRFGLGTL
+355 LRFGLGTS
-363 PSRVPLEEPGSNDT
+363 PSRIIFEEPNSNDT
-377 EPEFMQEIQD
+377 EAEHMREIQD
-387 CIKQFQIIEGVPVVS
+387 CLKQFRDIEGVPVVS
-402 QLRSAGSFGLA
+402 QLRTSGAFGVA
-413 GARGLVDDVARGVVL
+413 GARGLVDDVARAMVL
-428 QAVGLH
+428 QFVGLH
-434 SPAEVVVTAITSA
+434 SPAEAVVTAITSA
-447 QSKDRWGW
+447 QSRQRWDW

-464 GHSPLNGDHLA
+464 GHSPLAGDHLA
-475 AGSASGSTLLA
+475 AGSASGSSLLA
-486 RLEDLIEQREAAAKT
+486 RLEDLLDAREATAK
-501 QGPQARSAI
+501 RSAPDARGLI
-510 EADKEEL
+510 DPAKHEL
-517 PGPVLPSVLVIVE
+517 PAPVLPAVLVIVE

-539 LTRLVERGPDSGVH
+539 LTRLAERGPDSGVH
-553 VMWVATSVQS
+553 VMWVATDIQT

-577 HGTTTG
+577 NGTTTG

-602 LAQQLARMLSPV
+602 LAAQLARMLAPV
-614 VDVGKPVDDES
+614 VDVGKPVTDDS

-630 VSYATLIGKDFMD
+630 VSYATLIGKDFLD
-643 NPQAVADRWK
+643 NPQAVAERWE
-653 ENNSVRATAV
+653 ENNSVHASAV

-674 LVGSKGVEPLYLDLK
+674 LVGSKGIEPLYLDLK

-735 AAFADCLHLPHTVGL
+735 AAFADCLNLPHTVGL

-755 PHLVRRALTSLRAEL
+755 QHLVRRALTSLRAEL

-783 DLLGLQREADP
+783 DLLALQREADP

-799 LIIIVDEFAAL
+799 LVIVVDEFAAL

-839 QRPAGVIKESLR
+839 QRPAGVIKDNLR

-875 TAAYF
+875 DAAYF
-880 DPSIPGRGAAKT
+880 DPTIPGRGAAKT

-927 GASWEP
+927 GPSWEA
-933 PAPENPVKEEPAG
+933 PAPEKPVSEAPAG

-954 ANIIK
+954 ANIVR
-959 AADVLAIEAPRKP
+959 AADSLAIRPPRKP
-972 WLNELATTYDF
+972 WLDELATTYDF

-990 TDERLLLGVADDPA
+990 SDERLLLGVADDPTR
-1004 HQDQP
+1004 QDQP
-1009 TVFYEPDRDGNMAI
+1009 TVFYEPDKDGNMAI

-1050 VHVYGIDCGSSGLKM
+1050 VHIYGIDCGSSGLRM

-1074 VISGDDVERVGRLL
+1074 IIDGDDVERVGRLL
-1088 RWLRDIADDRSA
+1088 RLLRDIADERSA
-1100 RFAEVRASTIVEYRK
+1100 RYADVRASTIVEYRS
-1115 LSGRPD
+1115 LAGRPD
-1121 EKRIFVLV
+1121 EKRIFVLL
-1129 DGMSAFRETYEFSR
+1129 DGMSAFRETYEYSN

-1159 PLGIHLVVAGDR
+1159 PLGIHLVVTGDR

-1184 RRLVLRLSSEDDYMS
+1184 RRLVLRLSSEDDYLSM
-1199 VDVAK
+1199 DVPK
-1204 DVLSKT
+1204 DVLSSS

-1215 GLLGNNEVQ
+1215 GLLGGLEVQ

-1236 QAREVHKLAQA
+1236 QAREVHKLSQA
-1247 MLRQGVEKA
+1247 MLRQGLEQA
-1256 PQIERLPD
+1256 PKIQRLPE
-1264 QVDLDI
+1264 QVDLDL
-1270 LPAGRPDTPVI
+1270 LPAGSPDLPVI

-1287 LQPAEILAK
+1287 LQPAEIMAK

-1308 RTVALVTMAYAL
+1308 RTVALVSLAYAL
-1320 RRSNPNTEL
+1320 RRSNPDTEL

-1342 RVWNRSLVGV
+1342 PLWNRSVVGP
-1352 DDVQE
+1352 
-1357 ALDDLTEYSAGNPG
+1357 DDLSEIVEDLVEHSIGNPG
-1371 SLAIFIEGLT
+1371 KVSIFIEGLT
-1381 EFTDTMAESG
+1381 EFTDTVAESG
-1391 LGRLVTASIKADQ
+1391 VSQLVTASIKADQ
-1404 WVVGES
+1404 WVIGES

-1443 LLNTS
+1443 LLSTS
-1448 LGRISTDFIPG
+1448 LGRVSPQFIPG
-1459 RGYIVGRGKVRKLQ
+1459 RGYIVGRGKARKLQ
-1473 VALPPEDRAYGEPA
+1473 IALPPENRD
-1487 LSGAGAAGI
+1487 

>member
-11 PAEAKDLAVTVDG
+11 PADAKDLAVTVDG
-24 LATVADIAVELWT
+24 LATVADIATELWT
-37 ADPERRGTPA
+37 ADPGRRGEPA
-47 PPNLTL
+47 PHNLSL
-53 SIDEA
+53 RIDEA

-63 MKGNVLNR
+63 MRGIVLNR
-71 SDNLLESG
+71 TDNLLESG

-87 LTQVSEQFAVP
+87 LTQVSEQFGVP
-98 GANRG
+98 GAGSGPAAGRG
-103 PAAATLRILTGPDV
+103 PAAATLRILSGPDV
-117 GQEFSLPTGTSYI
+117 GREFSLPSGTSYI
-130 GRGRDVDIRLSDP
+130 GRDRDVDVRLTDP
-143 MTSKRHARITVGET
+143 LTSKRHARITVGES

-167 GLIMDGLPVTRATL
+167 GLQMDGLPVTRATL
-181 NSSDTLMLGD
+181 NSSDTVTLGD
-191 TTVAVVSLSRNQ
+191 TELTVVPLARSG

-224 ETPKRVLPAGP
+224 NPSKRVPPAGP
-235 KRPDNHPFPFIMLI
+235 KRQEHHAFPYIMLI
-249 APLMMGTVLWIAT
+249 APLMMGAVLFAVT
-262 QNAMSAMFMAMMPLF
+262 QSLISMLFMLMMPLF
-277 IVGHYVDQRMRSK
+277 IVGHYVDQKLQAK

-296 LKQFRESMAAFRRDI
+296 LKEFRESMAAFRLDT
-311 TELQHV
+311 TELQRV
-317 ERSVRLQEA
+317 ERAVRLQEA

-341 LLWTHRPEHGGFLG
+341 LLWTHRPEHQGFLG
-355 IRFGLGTL
+355 LRFGLGTV
-363 PSRVPLEEPGSNDT
+363 PSRVPFEEPNFSET
-377 EPEFMQEIQD
+377 EAEYRREVED
-387 CIKQFQIIEGVPVVS
+387 CMAQFREIEGVPVVS
-402 QLRSAGSFGLA
+402 QLRSSGSFGLA
-413 GARGLVDDVARGVVL
+413 GSRGLVDDVARGMVL
-428 QAVGLH
+428 QLVGLH
-434 SPAEVVVTAITSA
+434 SPAEVAVAAITSTR
-447 QSKDRWGW
+447 SRERWNW

-464 GHSPLNGDHLA
+464 SHSPLAGDHLA
-475 AGSASGSTLLA
+475 AGSASGSGLLA
-486 RLEDLIEQREAAAKT
+486 RLEDLLDLREAAL
-501 QGPQARSAI
+501 QSSGPAHRPGI
-510 EADKEEL
+510 HGETADV
-517 PGPVLPSVLVIVE
+517 PAPVLPSVLVIIE

-553 VMWVATSVQS
+553 VLWVAAGVEA

-570 FMVVDGD
+570 FMAVDGE

-595 CESLDAE
+595 CESLDAD
-602 LAQQLARMLSPV
+602 LAGQLARMLSPV
-614 VDVGKPVDDES
+614 VDAGKPLEDDS
-625 DLPRA
+625 NLPRA
-630 VSYATLIGKDFMD
+630 VSYAALIGKDFLD
-643 NPQAVADRWK
+643 NPQAVAERWQ
-653 ENNSVRATAV
+653 ENNSVRTTAV
-663 PNRKDNGTLRA
+663 ANRKDNGSLRA
-674 LVGSKGVEPLYLDLK
+674 LVGSKGIEPLYLDLK

-713 MGMAAAYSPDRV
+713 MGMATAYSPDRV

-770 HYREHLLNRKKAK
+770 HYRERLLNRKKAK
-783 DLLGLQREADP
+783 DLLALQREADP
-794 EAPPY
+794 DAPPY
-799 LIIIVDEFAAL
+799 LVIVVDEFAAL

-875 TAAYF
+875 DAAYF

-901 TGYAGGWTTEK
+901 TGYAGGWTTER

-927 GASWEP
+927 GPAWAT
-933 PAPENPVKEEPAG
+933 PAPESPVRDEPSG

-954 ANIIK
+954 ANVIG
-959 AADVLAIEAPRKP
+959 AADLLAIRPPRKP
-972 WLNELATTYDF
+972 WLNELAMTYDF
-983 SKLPNPR
+983 SLLPNPR

-1004 HQDQP
+1004 RQDQP
-1009 TVFYEPDRDGNMAI
+1009 TVFYEPDKDGNMAI

-1050 VHVYGIDCGSSGLKM
+1050 VHIYGIDCGSAGLKM

-1074 VISGDDVERVGRLL
+1074 IIDGDDVERVGRLL
-1088 RWLRDIADDRSA
+1088 RWLRDLAEDRSA
-1100 RFAEVRASTIVEYRK
+1100 RFAEVRASTIVEYRR
-1115 LSGRPD
+1115 LAAMPD

-1129 DGMSAFRETYEFSR
+1129 DGMSAFRETYEYSR
-1143 LSALWDIFLQL
+1143 LSALWDLFLQL

-1159 PLGIHLVVAGDR
+1159 PLGIHIVVTGDR
-1171 PNSVPASLLASIQ
+1171 PNSVPPSLLASIQ
-1184 RRLVLRLSSEDDYMS
+1184 RRLVLRLSSEDDYMTM
-1199 VDVAK
+1199 DVPK
-1204 DVLSKT
+1204 DVLGKA

-1215 GLLGNNEVQ
+1215 GLLGSHEVQ

-1236 QAREVHKLAQA
+1236 QAREVHKLSEA

-1256 PQIERLPD
+1256 PQIERLPE

-1270 LPAGRPDTPVI
+1270 LPAGRPDLPVI

-1287 LQPAEILAK
+1287 LQPAAIMAR

-1308 RTVALVTMAYAL
+1308 RTVALVTLAYAL
-1320 RRSNPNTEL
+1320 RRSNPGTEL
-1329 VYIGSRR
+1329 VYIASRK

-1342 RVWNRSLVGV
+1342 PVWDRSLVGP
-1352 DDVQE
+1352 DDVEEAVE
-1357 ALDDLTEYSAGNPG
+1357 ALTDHSSANPG
-1371 SLAIFIEGLT
+1371 KLAIFIEGLT
-1381 EFTDTMAESG
+1381 EFTGTLAESG
-1391 LGRLVTASIKADQ
+1391 VERLVAASIKADQ

-1430 GLLMNPGDIEGDS
+1430 GLLINPGDIEGDS

-1448 LGRISTDFIPG
+1448 LGRVSTDFIPG

-1473 VALPPEDRAYGEPA
+1473 IALPPESRK
-1487 LSGAGAAGI
+1487 

>member
-11 PAEAKDLAVTVDG
+11 PADAKDLAVTVDG
-24 LATVADIAVELWT
+24 LATVADIATQLWV
-37 ADPERRGTPA
+37 ADPARRGTP
-47 PPNLTL
+47 PPSNLSL
-53 SIDEA
+53 SIEEA
-58 FVAGG
+58 FAAGG
-63 MKGNVLNR
+63 MKGSILDR
-71 SDNLLESG
+71 KDNLLESG
-79 LRPGSVVS
+79 LRPGSIVS
-87 LTQVSEQFAVP
+87 LTQLSEQFATP

-103 PAAATLRILTGPDV
+103 PAAATLRVLSGPDV
-117 GQEFSLPTGTSYI
+117 GREFPLPSGTSYI
-130 GRGRDVDIRLSDP
+130 GRDRDVDIRLTDP
-143 MTSKRHARITVGET
+143 LTSKRHARITVGET

-167 GLIMDGLPVTRATL
+167 GLLMDGLPVTRATL
-181 NSSDTLMLGD
+181 NSSDTVALCD
-191 TTVAVVSLSRNQ
+191 TTVSVVSLGTGHSS
-203 AAAPTSPLVDFN
+203 APSSPLIDFN

-224 ETPKRVLPAGP
+224 ELQKRMLPAGP
-235 KRPDNHPFPFIMLI
+235 KRQEHHAFPYIMLL
-249 APLMMGTVLWIAT
+249 APLMMGGILFAVT
-262 QNAMSAMFMAMMPLF
+262 QNVLSVVFMLMMPLF
-277 IVGHYVDQRMRSK
+277 IVGHYVDQKLQAK

-296 LKQFRESMAAFRRDI
+296 LKQFRESMAAFRTDI
-311 TELQHV
+311 TRRQHV

-341 LLWTHRPEHGGFLG
+341 LLWTHRPEHTGFLG
-355 IRFGLGTL
+355 LRFGLGTA
-363 PSRVPLEEPGSNDT
+363 PSRIQFEEPNSSDT
-377 EPEFMQEIQD
+377 EAEYMAEIQE
-387 CIKQFQIIEGVPVVS
+387 CMAQFRDIEGVPIVS

-413 GARGLVDDVARGVVL
+413 GSRGLVDDVARGMVL
-428 QAVGLH
+428 QLVGLH
-434 SPAEVVVTAITSA
+434 SPAEVVLAAITSA
-447 QSKDRWGW
+447 QSKERWEW

-464 GHSPLNGDHLA
+464 GHSPLSGDHLA
-475 AGSASGSTLLA
+475 AGPGGGSALLS
-486 RLEDLIEQREAAAKT
+486 RLEDLIDQREAASRTPRPALRP
-501 QGPQARSAI
+501 GVDPLGS
-510 EADKEEL
+510 DL
-517 PGPVLPSVLVIVE
+517 PEPLLPTVLVVVE

-539 LTRLVERGPDSGVH
+539 LTRVLERGPDSGVH
-553 VMWVATSVQS
+553 VMWVASSVQQ

-570 FMVVDGD
+570 FMAVDGD

-583 QVRLGRHTYPVS
+583 QVRLGRHTFPVS
-595 CESLDAE
+595 CESLDAG
-602 LAQQLARMLSPV
+602 LAAQLARMLTPV
-614 VDVGKPVDDES
+614 VDVGKPLEDDS

-630 VSYATLIGKDFMD
+630 VSYATLIGKDFLD
-643 NPQAVADRWK
+643 NPAAVAERWT
-653 ENNSVRATAV
+653 ENNSVRASAV

-674 LVGSKGVEPLYLDLK
+674 LVGSKGIEPLYLDLK

-770 HYREHLLNRKKAK
+770 HYRERLLNRKKAK
-783 DLLGLQREADP
+783 DLLELQREADP
-794 EAPPY
+794 DAPPY

-860 RMADEDDATDILGVP
+860 RMADEDDAIDILGVP

-912 PQRPQIDIVEMAFGS
+912 PQRPQIEIVEMAFGS
-927 GASWEP
+927 GPAWAA
-933 PAPENPVKEEPAG
+933 PAPETPVKEEAAG

-959 AADVLAIEAPRKP
+959 AADVLSIDPPRKP
-972 WLNELATTYDF
+972 WLDELATTYDF
-983 SKLPNPR
+983 SRLPNPR

-1050 VHVYGIDCGSSGLKM
+1050 VNVYGIDCGSSGLKM
-1065 LDELPHVGE
+1065 LDGLPHVGE
-1074 VISGDDVERVGRLL
+1074 IINGDDVERVGRLL
-1088 RWLRDIADDRSA
+1088 RWLRDLADDRAA
-1100 RFAEVRASTIVEYRK
+1100 RYSEVRASTIVEYRT
-1115 LSGRPD
+1115 LADRPE

-1129 DGMSAFRETYEFSR
+1129 DGMSAFREAYEYSK

-1159 PLGIHLVVAGDR
+1159 PLGIHLVVSGDR

-1184 RRLVLRLSSEDDYMS
+1184 RRLVLRLSSEDDYLSM
-1199 VDVAK
+1199 DVPK
-1204 DVLSKT
+1204 DVLGQA

-1215 GLLGNNEVQ
+1215 GLLGNLEVQ

-1231 SNLAL
+1231 SNLAV
-1236 QAREVHKLAQA
+1236 QAREVHKLTEA
-1247 MLRQGVEKA
+1247 MLRQGVERA

-1264 QVDLDI
+1264 QIDLDI
-1270 LPAGRPDTPVI
+1270 LPAGSPDLPVV

-1296 GPLLLAGPPGAG
+1296 GPLLLAGPPGSG
-1308 RTVALVTMAYAL
+1308 RTVALVTLAYAL
-1320 RRSNPNTEL
+1320 RRSNPGVEL
-1329 VYIGSRR
+1329 LYIGSRR
-1336 SAVASL
+1336 SAAASL
-1342 RVWNRSLVGV
+1342 KLWDRSVVGA
-1352 DDVQE
+1352 DDVEE
-1357 ALDDLTEYSAGNPG
+1357 ALDELVDYSAGTPG
-1371 SLAIFIEGLT
+1371 KLAIFIEGLT
-1381 EFTDTMAESG
+1381 DFTDTGAESG
-1391 LGRLVTASIKADQ
+1391 IERLITASIKAEQ

-1430 GLLMNPGDIEGDS
+1430 GLLLNPGDIDGDS
-1443 LLNTS
+1443 LLSTS

-1473 VALPPEDRAYGEPA
+1473 VALPPENRN
-1487 LSGAGAAGI
+1487 

>member
-24 LATVADIAVELWT
+24 LATVADIATQLWA
-37 ADPERRGTPA
+37 ADPSRRGTAP
-47 PPNLTL
+47 PPNLSL
-53 SIDEA
+53 SIEEA
-58 FVAGG
+58 FAAGG
-63 MKGNVLNR
+63 MKGSVLDR
-71 SDNLLESG
+71 GDNLLESG
-79 LRPGSVVS
+79 LRPGSIVS
-87 LTQVSEQFAVP
+87 LARLSEQFGTP
-98 GANRG
+98 GASRG
-103 PAAATLRILTGPDV
+103 PAAATLRVLSGPDV
-117 GQEFSLPTGTSYI
+117 GREFSLPSGTSYL
-130 GRGRDVDIRLSDP
+130 GRGRDADVRLTDP
-143 MTSKRHARITVGET
+143 LTSKRHARITVGET

-167 GLIMDGLPVTRATL
+167 GLLMDGLPVTRATL
-181 NSSDTLMLGD
+181 NSSDTVALGD
-191 TTVAVVSLSRNQ
+191 TTVSVVSLGTGHSS
-203 AAAPTSPLVDFN
+203 APSSPLIDFN

-224 ETPKRVLPAGP
+224 ELQKRMLPAGP
-235 KRPDNHPFPFIMLI
+235 KRQEHHAFPYIMLL
-249 APLMMGTVLWIAT
+249 APLMMGGILFAVT
-262 QNAMSAMFMAMMPLF
+262 QNVLSVVFMLMMPLF
-277 IVGHYVDQRMRSK
+277 IVGHYVDQKLQAK

-296 LKQFRESMAAFRRDI
+296 LKQFRESMAAFRAETTR
-311 TELQHV
+311 LQNV
-317 ERSVRLQEA
+317 ERSVRLQET

-341 LLWTHRPEHGGFLG
+341 LLWTHRPEHTGFLG
-355 IRFGLGTL
+355 LRFGLGTA
-363 PSRVPLEEPGSNDT
+363 PSRIQFEEPNSSDT
-377 EPEFMQEIQD
+377 EAEYMAEIQQ
-387 CIKQFQIIEGVPVVS
+387 CLAQFRDIEGVPIVS

-413 GARGLVDDVARGVVL
+413 GPRGLVDDVARGMVL
-428 QAVGLH
+428 QLAGLH
-434 SPAEVVVTAITSA
+434 SPAEVVLAAITSA
-447 QSKDRWGW
+447 QSKERWEW

-464 GHSPLNGDHLA
+464 GHSPLSGDHLA
-475 AGSASGSTLLA
+475 AGPGGGSALLS
-486 RLEDLIEQREAAAKT
+486 RLEDLIDQREAASQT
-501 QGPQARSAI
+501 PR
-510 EADKEEL
+510 
-517 PGPVLPSVLVIVE
+517 PVLRPGVDPLSTDLAGPLLPAVLVVVE

-539 LTRLVERGPDSGVH
+539 LTRMLERGPDSGVH
-553 VMWVATSVQS
+553 VMWVASSVQQ

-570 FMVVDGD
+570 FMAIDGE

-583 QVRLGRHTYPVS
+583 QVRLGRHTFPVS
-595 CESLDAE
+595 CESLDAG
-602 LAQQLARMLSPV
+602 LAAQLARMLTPV
-614 VDVGKPVDDES
+614 VDVGKPLEDES

-630 VSYATLIGKDFMD
+630 VSYATLIGKDFLD
-643 NPQAVADRWK
+643 NPAVVAERWT
-653 ENNSVRATAV
+653 ENNSVRASAV

-674 LVGSKGVEPLYLDLK
+674 LVGSKGIEPLYLDLK

-735 AAFADCLHLPHTVGL
+735 AAFADCLQLPHTVGL

-755 PHLVRRALTSLRAEL
+755 QHLVRRALTSLRAEL
-770 HYREHLLNRKKAK
+770 HYRERLLNRKKAK
-783 DLLGLQREADP
+783 DLLELQREADP
-794 EAPPY
+794 DAPPY

-860 RMADEDDATDILGVP
+860 RMADEDDAIDILGVP

-912 PQRPQIDIVEMAFGS
+912 PQRPQIEIVEMAFGS
-927 GASWEP
+927 G
-933 PAPENPVKEEPAG
+933 PAWAAPVPENPVQEEAAG
-946 PNDIARMT
+946 LNDIARMT

-959 AADVLAIEAPRKP
+959 AADVLSIEPPRKP
-972 WLNELATTYDF
+972 WLDELATTYDF
-983 SKLPNPR
+983 SRLPNPR

-1050 VHVYGIDCGSSGLKM
+1050 VNIYGIDCGSSGLKM
-1065 LDELPHVGE
+1065 LDGLPHVGE
-1074 VISGDDVERVGRLL
+1074 IINGDDVERVGRLL
-1088 RWLRDIADDRSA
+1088 RWLRDLADDRAA
-1100 RFAEVRASTIVEYRK
+1100 RYSEVRASTIVEYRT
-1115 LSGRPD
+1115 LAEQPA

-1129 DGMSAFRETYEFSR
+1129 DGMSAFREAYEYSK

-1159 PLGIHLVVAGDR
+1159 PLGIHLVISGDR

-1184 RRLVLRLSSEDDYMS
+1184 RRLVLRLSSEDDYLSM
-1199 VDVAK
+1199 DVPK
-1204 DVLSKT
+1204 DVLGQA

-1215 GLLGNNEVQ
+1215 GLLGNLEVQ

-1231 SNLAL
+1231 SNLAV
-1236 QAREVHKLAQA
+1236 QAREVNKLSQA
-1247 MLRQGVEKA
+1247 MLRQGVEPA

-1264 QVDLDI
+1264 HIDLDI
-1270 LPAGRPDTPVI
+1270 LPAGSPDLPVI

-1308 RTVALVTMAYAL
+1308 RTVALVTLAYAL
-1320 RRSNPNTEL
+1320 RRSNPGVEL
-1329 VYIGSRR
+1329 FYIGSRR
-1336 SAVASL
+1336 SAAASL
-1342 RVWNRSLVGV
+1342 KLWDRSVVGA
-1352 DDVQE
+1352 DDVEE
-1357 ALDDLTEYSAGNPG
+1357 ALDELVDYSTGTPG
-1371 SLAIFIEGLT
+1371 KLAIFIEGLT
-1381 EFTDTMAESG
+1381 DFTDTGAESG
-1391 LGRLVTASIKADQ
+1391 IERLVTASIKAEQ

-1430 GLLMNPGDIEGDS
+1430 GLLLNPGDIDGDS
-1443 LLNTS
+1443 LLSTS
-1448 LGRISTDFIPG
+1448 LGRISTDFVPG

-1473 VALPPEDRAYGEPA
+1473 LALPPENRN
-1487 LSGAGAAGI
+1487 

>member
-11 PAEAKDLAVTVDG
+11 PAETKDLAVTVDG
-24 LATVADIAVELWT
+24 LATVSDIATQLWA
-37 ADPERRGTPA
+37 ADPDRKGTPA
-47 PPNLTL
+47 PDNLSL
-53 SIDEA
+53 RIDEA

-63 MKGNVLNR
+63 MRGNVLTR
-71 SDNLLESG
+71 TDNLLESG

-87 LTQVSEQFAVP
+87 LTQVSEHFDVP
-98 GANRG
+98 GSGRG
-103 PAAATLRILTGPDV
+103 PAAATLRILSGPDV
-117 GQEFSLPTGTSYI
+117 GQEFSLPSGTSYI
-130 GRGRDVDIRLSDP
+130 GRDRDVDVRLSDP
-143 MTSKRHARITVGET
+143 LTSKRHARITVGESI
-157 VEIVD
+157 EIVD

-167 GLIMDGLPVTRATL
+167 GLLMDGLPVTRATL
-181 NSSDTLMLGD
+181 NSSDTVTLGE
-191 TTVAVVSLSRNQ
+191 TTVTVVPLGRNH

-224 ETPKRVLPAGP
+224 DAPKRVLPAGP
-235 KRPDNHPFPFIMLI
+235 KRPEPHPFPYIMLV
-249 APLMMGTVLWIAT
+249 APLIMGAVLFTVTRNLIS
-262 QNAMSAMFMAMMPLF
+262 MIFMAMMPLF
-277 IVGHYVDQRMRSK
+277 IVGHFVDQRLQAK
-290 RERKEQ
+290 RQQKEQ
-296 LKQFRESMAAFRRDI
+296 LKQFRASMAAFRQDI

-317 ERSVRLQEA
+317 ERAVRLQEA
-326 PSVSDTVDSIYKLGP
+326 PSVSDTVDAIYKLGP
-341 LLWTHRPEHGGFLG
+341 LLWTHRPEHKGFLG
-355 IRFGLGTL
+355 LRFGLGTA
-363 PSRVPLEEPGSNDT
+363 PSRITFEEPSSNDT
-377 EPEFMQEIQD
+377 EVEYMREIQD
-387 CIKQFQIIEGVPVVS
+387 CLKQFKDIEGVPVVS
-402 QLRSAGSFGLA
+402 QLRTAGAFGVA
-413 GARGLVDDVARGVVL
+413 GARGLVDDVARGMVL
-428 QAVGLH
+428 QLVGLH
-434 SPAEVVVTAITSA
+434 SPAEAVVTALTSA
-447 QSKDRWGW
+447 QSRERWNW

-464 GHSPLNGDHLA
+464 GHSPLSGDHLA
-475 AGSASGSTLLA
+475 AGSASGSSLLA
-486 RLEDLIEQREAAAKT
+486 RLEDLLDAREAAARRS
-501 QGPQARSAI
+501 GPDLRPDLDPANMEI
-510 EADKEEL
+510 PEPML
-517 PGPVLPSVLVIVE
+517 PAVLVIVE

-539 LTRLVERGPDSGVH
+539 LTRLAERGADSGVH
-553 VMWVATSVQS
+553 VMWVATDIQS

-595 CESLDAE
+595 CESLDAD
-602 LAQQLARMLSPV
+602 LAGQLARMLSPL
-614 VDVGKPVDDES
+614 VDVGKPISDDS

-630 VSYATLIGKDFMD
+630 VSYATLIGKDFLD
-643 NPQAVADRWK
+643 NPQAVAERWT
-653 ENNSVRATAV
+653 ENNSVHATAV
-663 PNRKDNGTLRA
+663 ANRKDNGTLRA

-755 PHLVRRALTSLRAEL
+755 QHLVRRALTSLRAEL
-770 HYREHLLNRKKAK
+770 HHREHLLNRKKAK
-783 DLLGLQREADP
+783 DLLALQREADP
-794 EAPPY
+794 DAPPY

-839 QRPAGVIKESLR
+839 QRPAGVIKDSLR

-860 RMADEDDATDILGVP
+860 RMADVDDASDILGVP
-875 TAAYF
+875 DAAYF
-880 DPSIPGRGAAKT
+880 DPAIPGRGAAKT

-927 GASWEP
+927 GPAWDV
-933 PAPENPVKEEPAG
+933 PAPEKPVREEPAG

-954 ANIIK
+954 ANIVK
-959 AADVLAIEAPRKP
+959 AAESLAIRPPRKP
-972 WLNELATTYDF
+972 WLDELAKTYDF
-983 SKLPNPR
+983 SRLPNPR

-1004 HQDQP
+1004 RQDQP
-1009 TVFYEPDRDGNMAI
+1009 TVFYEPDKDGNMAI

-1065 LDELPHVGE
+1065 LEQLPHVGE
-1074 VISGDDVERVGRLL
+1074 IISGDDVERVGRLL
-1088 RWLRDIADDRSA
+1088 RLLRDIADERSA
-1100 RFAEVRASTIVEYRK
+1100 RFSEVRASTIVEYRK
-1115 LSGRPD
+1115 LAGRPD

-1129 DGMSAFRETYEFSR
+1129 DGMSAFRETYEYSR

-1159 PLGIHLVVAGDR
+1159 PLGIHLIVTGDR
-1171 PNSVPASLLASIQ
+1171 PNAVPTSLLASIQ
-1184 RRLVLRLSSEDDYMS
+1184 RRLVLRLSSEDDYLSM
-1199 VDVAK
+1199 DVPR
-1204 DVLSKT
+1204 DVLSST

-1215 GLLGNNEVQ
+1215 GILGGYEVQ
-1224 LAVLGGN
+1224 LAVLGGD

-1236 QAREVHKLAQA
+1236 QAREVHKLSEA
-1247 MLRQGVEKA
+1247 MLRQGLDRA
-1256 PQIERLPD
+1256 PRIQRLPE
-1264 QVDLDI
+1264 QVDLDV
-1270 LPAGRPDTPVI
+1270 LPAGSPDLPVI
-1281 GVDDET
+1281 GVDNET
-1287 LQPAEILAK
+1287 LQPAEIMAR
-1296 GPLLLAGPPGAG
+1296 GPLLLSGPPGSG
-1308 RTVALVTMAYAL
+1308 RTVALVTLAYAL
-1320 RRSNPNTEL
+1320 RRSNPDTEL

-1342 RVWNRSLVGV
+1342 PIWNRSVVGA
-1352 DDVQE
+1352 E
-1357 ALDDLTEYSAGNPG
+1357 DLAAITEDLMEHSSGNPG
-1371 SLAIFIEGLT
+1371 KVAIFIEGLT
-1381 EFTDTMAESG
+1381 EFTDTVAESG
-1391 LGRLVTASIKADQ
+1391 VSQLVTASIKADQ

-1415 SSAWSLAQP
+1415 SSAWSLSQP

-1430 GLLMNPGDIEGDS
+1430 GLLVNPGDIEGDS

-1448 LGRISTDFIPG
+1448 LGRVSPEFIPG
-1459 RGYIVGRGKVRKLQ
+1459 RGYIVGRGKARKLQ
-1473 VALPPEDRAYGEPA
+1473 IALPPENRD
-1487 LSGAGAAGI
+1487 

>member
-11 PAEAKDLAVTVDG
+11 PADAKDLAVTVDG
-24 LATVADIAVELWT
+24 LATVADIATQLWA
-37 ADPERRGTPA
+37 ADPARRGTP
-47 PPNLTL
+47 PPSNLSL
-53 SIDEA
+53 SIEEA
-58 FVAGG
+58 FAAGG
-63 MKGNVLNR
+63 MKGSILDR
-71 SDNLLESG
+71 TDNLLESG
-79 LRPGSVVS
+79 LRPGSIVS
-87 LTQVSEQFAVP
+87 LTQLSEQFATP
-98 GANRG
+98 GVSRG
-103 PAAATLRILTGPDV
+103 PAAATLRVLSGPDV
-117 GQEFSLPTGTSYI
+117 GREFSLPSGTSYI
-130 GRGRDVDIRLSDP
+130 GRGRDADVRLTDP
-143 MTSKRHARITVGET
+143 LTSKRHARITVGET

-167 GLIMDGLPVTRATL
+167 GLLMDGLPVTRAML
-181 NSSDTLMLGD
+181 SSSDTVALGD
-191 TTVAVVSLSRNQ
+191 TTVSVVSLGTGHSS
-203 AAAPTSPLVDFN
+203 APSSPLIDFN

-224 ETPKRVLPAGP
+224 EQQKRMLPAGP
-235 KRPDNHPFPFIMLI
+235 KRQEHHAFPYIMML
-249 APLMMGTVLWIAT
+249 APLMMGGILFAVT
-262 QNAMSAMFMAMMPLF
+262 QNVLSVVFMLMMPLF
-277 IVGHYVDQRMRSK
+277 IVGHYVDQKLQAK

-296 LKQFRESMAAFRRDI
+296 LKQFRESMAAFRTDI
-311 TELQHV
+311 TRLQNV

-341 LLWTHRPEHGGFLG
+341 LLWTHRPEHTGFLG
-355 IRFGLGTL
+355 LRFGLGTA
-363 PSRVPLEEPGSNDT
+363 PSRIQFEEPGNNET
-377 EPEFMQEIQD
+377 EAEYMAEIQQ
-387 CIKQFQIIEGVPVVS
+387 CLAQFRDVEGVPIVS

-413 GARGLVDDVARGVVL
+413 GSRGLVDDVARGMVL
-428 QAVGLH
+428 QLVGLH
-434 SPAEVVVTAITSA
+434 SPAEVVVAAITSA
-447 QSKDRWGW
+447 QSKERWEW

-464 GHSPLNGDHLA
+464 GHSPLSGDHLA
-475 AGSASGSTLLA
+475 AGPAGGSALLS
-486 RLEDLIEQREAAAKT
+486 RLEDLIDQREAASRTPHPALRP
-501 QGPQARSAI
+501 GVDPLSSDLA
-510 EADKEEL
+510 EPLL
-517 PGPVLPSVLVIVE
+517 PTVLVVVE

-539 LTRLVERGPDSGVH
+539 LTRVLERGPDSGVH
-553 VMWVATSVQS
+553 VMWVASSVQQ

-570 FMVVDGD
+570 FMAVDGEN
-577 HGTTTG
+577 GTTTG
-583 QVRLGRHTYPVS
+583 QVRLGRHTFPVS
-595 CESLDAE
+595 CESLDAG
-602 LAQQLARMLSPV
+602 LAAQLARMLTPV
-614 VDVGKPVDDES
+614 VDVGKPLEDDS

-630 VSYATLIGKDFMD
+630 VSYATLIGKDFLD
-643 NPQAVADRWK
+643 NPAAVAERWT
-653 ENNSVRATAV
+653 ENNSVRASAV

-674 LVGSKGVEPLYLDLK
+674 LVGSKGIEPLYLDLK

-770 HYREHLLNRKKAK
+770 HHRERLLNRKKAK
-783 DLLGLQREADP
+783 DLLELQREADP

-860 RMADEDDATDILGVP
+860 RMADEDDAIDILGVP

-880 DPSIPGRGAAKT
+880 DPAIPGRGAAKT

-912 PQRPQIDIVEMAFGS
+912 PQRPQIEIVEMAFGS
-927 GASWEP
+927 GPAWAA
-933 PAPENPVKEEPAG
+933 PAPETPVQEEAAG
-946 PNDIARMT
+946 LNDIARMT
-954 ANIIK
+954 ANIIR
-959 AADVLAIEAPRKP
+959 AADVLSIEPPRKP
-972 WLNELATTYDF
+972 WLDELATTYDF
-983 SKLPNPR
+983 SRLPNPR

-1065 LDELPHVGE
+1065 LDGLPHVGE
-1074 VISGDDVERVGRLL
+1074 IINGDDVERVGRLL
-1088 RWLRDIADDRSA
+1088 RWLRDLADDRAA
-1100 RFAEVRASTIVEYRK
+1100 RYSEVRASTIVEYRT
-1115 LSGRPD
+1115 LADQPA

-1129 DGMSAFRETYEFSR
+1129 DGMSAFREAYEYSK

-1159 PLGIHLVVAGDR
+1159 PLGIHLVISGDR

-1184 RRLVLRLSSEDDYMS
+1184 RRLVLRLSSEDDYLSM
-1199 VDVAK
+1199 DVPK
-1204 DVLSKT
+1204 DVLGQA

-1215 GLLGNNEVQ
+1215 GLLGNLEVQ

-1231 SNLAL
+1231 SNLAV
-1236 QAREVHKLAQA
+1236 QAREVHKLSEA
-1247 MLRQGVEKA
+1247 MLRQGVERA

-1270 LPAGRPDTPVI
+1270 LPAGSPDLPVI

-1308 RTVALVTMAYAL
+1308 RTVALVTLAYAL
-1320 RRSNPNTEL
+1320 RRSNPGVEL
-1329 VYIGSRR
+1329 IYVGSRR
-1336 SAVASL
+1336 SAAASL
-1342 RVWNRSLVGV
+1342 KLWDRSVVGA
-1352 DDVQE
+1352 DDVE
-1357 ALDDLTEYSAGNPG
+1357 ETIDELVDYSTGTPG
-1371 SLAIFIEGLT
+1371 KLAIFIEGLT
-1381 EFTDTMAESG
+1381 DFTDTGAESG
-1391 LGRLVTASIKADQ
+1391 IERLVTASIKADQ

-1430 GLLMNPGDIEGDS
+1430 GLLLNPGDIDGDS
-1443 LLNTS
+1443 LLSTS
-1448 LGRISTDFIPG
+1448 LGRISTDFVPG

-1473 VALPPEDRAYGEPA
+1473 VALPPENRN
-1487 LSGAGAAGI
+1487 